1 MKKKIYPMLFVAA
14 LSLSA
19 CTEVLEPNVDYGGN
33 TFINDYSALV
43 DAVNNLNK
51 TLQERFDALNQ
62 LLKSNMVDIKLA
74 IDSNTGAIKVLSEK
88 TEQGLKDVNTSI
100 FNGFTTLSGKIDEQG
115 KSIVVAMNNNGE
127 LLRLQIDETGK
138 LLSTSLLNS
147 TDAIVKAI
155 NDQTKSLEERFAIL
169 DASLKAG
176 FTDVKVSVDKN
187 TGAITLLDK
196 NTNAS
201 LEKINGSLTN
211 GFKLLKEQI
220 STTGNDVIYALDNNG
235 NLLRVE
241 LGKQQEALSA
251 TIVGQTTKLIAA
263 INDQTST
270 LDKRI
275 EALSTVVE
283 TGLKNV
289 VISVDKNTGAITLLD
304 KNTQASLNG
313 INVSLGKIDG
323 TLISGFQAIKT
334 EISDTGGKIITAL
347 NSNGNLLR
355 LELDKQQKLLSA
367 TIVTQTDKLA
377 QAINDQTAS
386 LSSRFEALTTALS
399 TGLADIKVEIDKNTG
414 AIKTLDIHTQASLGT
429 LNTTILNGF
438 KKLNETVDNKG
449 KKIVTAIGTQT
460 AAIGTQTEAIKKQ
473 GELLRMTITTS
484 GKLIAAEIVGSI
496 NTLNFIL
503 ASQNVL
509 LSSKLDAINTTIFSG
524 LAKVTAQESNI
535 NKTLDL
541 RLTAIDTQLKG
552 TNTELQNANAQL
564 KTLNTTLKTL
574 NGNLVSGFTT
584 VENSIN
590 KMSGELSVK
599 LADNKTAI
607 VNMEGSMKDNLKSL
621 KDAVDKQGGDIVTAI
636 DKNGVVVAA
645 AIDNNGKVIS
655 EAITTQGGEI
665 KGAINNNTEQIGLKI
680 VGVVDAITKQT
691 ADLNQAI
698 KDGTA
703 SVVASNGELKT
714 AIEKAIK
721 SLENKQDANAKTQ
734 IDLLKKMLAD
744 NGIYKNPGDNSSI
757 YVDPRLWA
765 AIQYTDLGGV
775 IANMLTVAEEP
786 SLTYSAAYAI
796 RNNEL
801 ENVAT
806 MVWAEKIGK
815 GSATLAAGTLQPM
828 DLANGK
834 QVIRVTKVISS
845 ITYRFTSRSTS
856 FDRKIVKINYIDSEG
871 KLAITPNSMDVTKTF
886 KTYNNGIITSLVK
899 CNIYLE
905 PNGTVTSI
913 PEYTWP
919 E

>member
-201 LEKINGSLTN
+201 LEKINGSLTD

-275 EALSTVVE
+275 KALSTVVE

-289 VISVDKNTGAITLLD
+289 VVSVDKNTGAITLLD
-304 KNTQASLNG
+304 KNTQVSLNG
-313 INVSLGKIDG
+313 INMSLGKIDG

-334 EISDTGGKIITAL
+334 EISTTGGNIITAL
-347 NSNGNLLR
+347 DNNGNLLR

-367 TIVTQTDKLA
+367 TIVAQTDKLA
-377 QAINDQTAS
+377 KAINDQTAS

-414 AIKTLDIHTQASLGT
+414 AIKTLDTNTQASLGT

-438 KKLNETVDNKG
+438 NKLNETVDDKG
-449 KKIVTAIGTQT
+449 NKIVTAIGTQT
-460 AAIGTQTEAIKKQ
+460 DAIGTQTEAIKKQ
-473 GELLRMTITTS
+473 GKLLRMTITKS
-484 GKLIAAEIVGSI
+484 GKLIATEIVGSI
-496 NTLNFIL
+496 NTLNATL
-503 ASQNVL
+503 ASQNAL
-509 LSSKLDAINTTIFSG
+509 LESKLDAINTAISSG
-524 LAKVTAQESNI
+524 LAKVTAEERRI
-535 NKTLDL
+535 GRTLL
-541 RLTAIDTQLKG
+541 FGLTAINIQLKG

-564 KTLNTTLKTL
+564 KTLNTTLEDL
-574 NGNLVSGFTT
+574 NKNLVSGFKT
-584 VENSIN
+584 VANSIN

-599 LADNKTAI
+599 LADNTNAI

-636 DKNGVVVAA
+636 DKNGKVVVAA
-645 AIDNNGKVIS
+645 IDKNGNVIS
-655 EAITTQGGEI
+655 TAI
-665 KGAINNNTEQIGLKI
+665 A
-680 VGVVDAITKQT
+680 GVVDAITKQT
-691 ADLNQAI
+691 ADLNKAI
-698 KDGTA
+698 TDGTA

-721 SLENKQDANAKTQ
+721 SLENKQDANAKMQ
-734 IDLLKKMLAD
+734 IELLKKMLAD
-744 NGIYKNPGDNSSI
+744 NGIYKNPDDNSSI
-757 YVDPRLWA
+757 YVDPSLWNL
-765 AIQYTDLGGV
+765 IYYSDLHNV
-775 IANMLTVAEEP
+775 IAKMLTVAEEP

-796 RNNEL
+796 RDNEL
-801 ENVAT
+801 ENVST
-806 MVWAEKIGK
+806 MVWAEKTGN
-815 GSATLAAGTLQPM
+815 GPATLAAGTLQPM

-834 QVIRVTKVISS
+834 QVIRVTKVIPY
-845 ITYRFTSRSTS
+845 IKYRFTSS
-856 FDRKIVKINYIDSEG
+856 DKKIVWINYIDSNG
-871 KLAITPNSMDVTKTF
+871 KLRVTSDSKDVSMTF
-886 KTYNNGIITSLVK
+886 ATYANGIITSVVK

-905 PNGTVTSI
+905 PNATVTSI

>member
-62 LLKSNMVDIKLA
+62 LLKGNMVDIKLA

-201 LEKINGSLTN
+201 LEKINGSLTD

-289 VISVDKNTGAITLLD
+289 VVSVDKNTGAITLLD
-304 KNTQASLNG
+304 KNTQVSLNG
-313 INVSLGKIDG
+313 INMSLGKIDG

-334 EISDTGGKIITAL
+334 EISTTGGNIITAL
-347 NSNGNLLR
+347 DDNGNLLR

-377 QAINDQTAS
+377 KAINDQTAS
-386 LSSRFEALTTALS
+386 LSSRFEALTTALT

-414 AIKTLDIHTQASLGT
+414 AIKTLDTNTQASLGT

-438 KKLNETVDNKG
+438 NKLNETVDDKG
-449 KKIVTAIGTQT
+449 NKIVTAIGTQT
-460 AAIGTQTEAIKKQ
+460 DAIGTQTEAIKKQ
-473 GELLRMTITTS
+473 GKLLRMTITKS

-496 NTLNFIL
+496 NTLNATL
-503 ASQNVL
+503 KSQNAL
-509 LSSKLDAINTTIFSG
+509 LESKLDAINTAISSG
-524 LAKVTAQESNI
+524 LAKVTAEERRI
-535 NKTLDL
+535 GRTLL
-541 RLTAIDTQLKG
+541 FGLTAINIQLKG

-564 KTLNTTLKTL
+564 KTLNTTLKDL
-574 NGNLVSGFTT
+574 NKNLVSGFKT
-584 VENSIN
+584 VGNSIN

-599 LADNKTAI
+599 LADNTNAI

-636 DKNGVVVAA
+636 DKNGKVVVAA
-645 AIDNNGKVIS
+645 IDKNGNVIS
-655 EAITTQGGEI
+655 TAI
-665 KGAINNNTEQIGLKI
+665 A
-680 VGVVDAITKQT
+680 GVVDAITKQT
-691 ADLNQAI
+691 ADLNKAI
-698 KDGTA
+698 TDGTA

-714 AIEKAIK
+714 AIETAIK

-734 IDLLKKMLAD
+734 IELLKKMLAD
-744 NGIYKNPGDNSSI
+744 NGIYKNPDDNSSI
-757 YVDPRLWA
+757 YVDPSLWNV
-765 AIQYTDLGGV
+765 IYYSDDLRNV
-775 IANMLTVAEEP
+775 IAKMLTIAEEP
-786 SLTYSAAYAI
+786 SLTYSAAYAV
-796 RNNEL
+796 RDNEL
-801 ENVAT
+801 ENVST
-806 MVWAEKIGK
+806 MVWAEKIENGP
-815 GSATLAAGTLQPM
+815 ATLAAGTLQPM

-834 QVIRVTKVISS
+834 QVIRVTKVISY
-845 ITYRFTSRSTS
+845 IRYRFTS
-856 FDRKIVKINYIDSEG
+856 FDKNIVRIYYIDSRG
-871 KLAITPNSMDVTKTF
+871 KSVATTSSTSVSMPF
-886 KTYNNGIITSLVK
+886 STYNDGIITSVVK

-905 PNGTVTSI
+905 PNATVTSI
-913 PEYTWP
+913 PTYTWP

>member
-62 LLKSNMVDIKLA
+62 LLKGNMVDIKLA

-201 LEKINGSLTN
+201 LEKINGSLTD

-270 LDKRI
+270 LAKRI

-289 VISVDKNTGAITLLD
+289 VVSVDKNTGAITLLD
-304 KNTQASLNG
+304 KNTQVSLNG
-313 INVSLGKIDG
+313 INMSLGKIDG

-334 EISDTGGKIITAL
+334 EISTTGGNIITAL
-347 NSNGNLLR
+347 DTNGNLLR

-367 TIVTQTDKLA
+367 TIVAQTDKLA
-377 QAINDQTAS
+377 KAINDQTAS
-386 LSSRFEALTTALS
+386 LSSRFEALTTALT

-414 AIKTLDIHTQASLGT
+414 AIKTLDTNTQASLGT

-438 KKLNETVDNKG
+438 NKLNETVDDKG
-449 KKIVTAIGTQT
+449 NKIVTAIGTQT
-460 AAIGTQTEAIKKQ
+460 DAIGTQTEAIKKQ
-473 GELLRMTITTS
+473 GKLLRMTITKS
-484 GKLIAAEIVGSI
+484 GKLIATEIVGSI
-496 NTLNFIL
+496 NTLNATL
-503 ASQNVL
+503 KSQNAL
-509 LSSKLDAINTTIFSG
+509 LESKLDAINTAISSG
-524 LAKVTAQESNI
+524 LAKVTAEERRI
-535 NKTLDL
+535 GRTLL
-541 RLTAIDTQLKG
+541 FGLTAINIQLKG

-564 KTLNTTLKTL
+564 KTLNTTLKDL
-574 NGNLVSGFTT
+574 NKNLVSGFKT
-584 VENSIN
+584 VGNSIN

-599 LADNKTAI
+599 LADNTTAI
-607 VNMEGSMKDNLKSL
+607 VNMEGSMKNNLKSL

-636 DKNGVVVAA
+636 DKNGKVVAA
-645 AIDNNGKVIS
+645 AIDKNGNVIS
-655 EAITTQGGEI
+655 TA
-665 KGAINNNTEQIGLKI
+665 I
-680 VGVVDAITKQT
+680 VGVVDAIKKQT
-691 ADLNQAI
+691 ADLNKAI
-698 KDGTA
+698 TDGTA

-744 NGIYKNPGDNSSI
+744 NGIYKNPDDNSSI
-757 YVDPRLWA
+757 YVDPRLWQV
-765 AIQYTDLGGV
+765 IQNTDLHNV
-775 IANMLTVAEEP
+775 IAKMLTLAEEP
-786 SLTYSAAYAI
+786 SLTYSAAYAV
-796 RNNEL
+796 RDNEL
-801 ENVAT
+801 ENVST
-806 MVWAEKIGK
+806 MVWAEKIENGP
-815 GSATLAAGTLQPM
+815 ATLAAGTLQPM

-834 QVIRVTKVISS
+834 QVIRVTKVISY
-845 ITYRFTSRSTS
+845 IRYRFIS
-856 FDRKIVKINYIDSEG
+856 FDKNIERINYIDSRG
-871 KLAITPNSMDVTKTF
+871 KLGATTSSTSVSMPF
-886 KTYNNGIITSLVK
+886 ITYNDGIITSLVK

-905 PNGTVTSI
+905 PNATVTSI

>member
-62 LLKSNMVDIKLA
+62 LLKGNMVDIKLA

-201 LEKINGSLTN
+201 LEKINGSLTD

-275 EALSTVVE
+275 KALSTVVE

-289 VISVDKNTGAITLLD
+289 VVSVDKNTGAITLLD
-304 KNTQASLNG
+304 TNTQVSLNG
-313 INVSLGKIDG
+313 INMSLGKIDG

-334 EISDTGGKIITAL
+334 EISTTGGNIVTAL
-347 NSNGNLLR
+347 DKNGNLLR

-377 QAINDQTAS
+377 KAINDQTAS

-414 AIKTLDIHTQASLGT
+414 AIKTLDTNTQASLGT

-438 KKLNETVDNKG
+438 NKLNETVDDKG
-449 KKIVTAIGTQT
+449 NKIVTAIGTQT
-460 AAIGTQTEAIKKQ
+460 DAIGTQTEAIKKQ
-473 GELLRMTITTS
+473 GKLLRMTITKS
-484 GKLIAAEIVGSI
+484 GKLIATEIVGSI
-496 NTLNFIL
+496 NTLNATL
-503 ASQNVL
+503 ASQNAL
-509 LSSKLDAINTTIFSG
+509 LESKLDAINTAISSG
-524 LAKVTAQESNI
+524 LAKVTAEERRI
-535 NKTLDL
+535 GRTLL
-541 RLTAIDTQLKG
+541 FGLTAINIQLKG

-564 KTLNTTLKTL
+564 KTLNTTLKDL
-574 NGNLVSGFTT
+574 NKNLVSGFKT
-584 VENSIN
+584 VGNSIN

-599 LADNKTAI
+599 LADNTTAI
-607 VNMEGSMKDNLKSL
+607 VNMEGSMKNNLKSL

-636 DKNGVVVAA
+636 DKNGKVVVAA
-645 AIDNNGKVIS
+645 IDKNGNVIS
-655 EAITTQGGEI
+655 TAIG
-665 KGAINNNTEQIGLKI
+665 
-680 VGVVDAITKQT
+680 GVVDAITKQT
-691 ADLNQAI
+691 ADLNKAI
-698 KDGTA
+698 TDGTA

-721 SLENKQDANAKTQ
+721 SLESKQDANAKTQ

-744 NGIYKNPGDNSSI
+744 NGIYKNPDDNSSI
-757 YVDPRLWA
+757 YVDPSLWNV
-765 AIQYTDLGGV
+765 IYYSDDLRNV
-775 IANMLTVAEEP
+775 IAKMLTVAEEP
-786 SLTYSAAYAI
+786 SLTYSAAYAV
-796 RNNEL
+796 RDNEL
-801 ENVAT
+801 ENVST
-806 MVWAEKIGK
+806 MVWAEKIENGP
-815 GSATLAAGTLQPM
+815 ATLAAGTLQPM

-834 QVIRVTKVISS
+834 QVIRVTKVISY
-845 ITYRFTSRSTS
+845 IRYRFTS
-856 FDRKIVKINYIDSEG
+856 FDKNIVRINYIDSRG
-871 KLAITPNSMDVTKTF
+871 KLGATTSSTSVSMPF
-886 KTYNNGIITSLVK
+886 STYANGIITSLVK

-905 PNGTVTSI
+905 PNATVTSI

>member
-62 LLKSNMVDIKLA
+62 LLKGNMVDIKLA

-201 LEKINGSLTN
+201 LEKINGSLTD

-275 EALSTVVE
+275 KALSTVVE

-289 VISVDKNTGAITLLD
+289 VVSVDKNTGAITLLD
-304 KNTQASLNG
+304 KNTQVSLNG
-313 INVSLGKIDG
+313 INMSLGKIDG

-334 EISDTGGKIITAL
+334 EISTTGGNIITAL
-347 NSNGNLLR
+347 DTNGNLLR

-367 TIVTQTDKLA
+367 TIVAQTDKLA
-377 QAINDQTAS
+377 KAINDQTAS

-414 AIKTLDIHTQASLGT
+414 AIKTLDTNTQASLGT

-438 KKLNETVDNKG
+438 NKLNETVDDKG
-449 KKIVTAIGTQT
+449 NKIVTAIGTQT
-460 AAIGTQTEAIKKQ
+460 DAIGTQTEAIKKQ
-473 GELLRMTITTS
+473 GKLLRMTITKS

-496 NTLNFIL
+496 NTLNATL
-503 ASQNVL
+503 KSQNAL
-509 LSSKLDAINTTIFSG
+509 LESKLDAINTAISSG
-524 LAKVTAQESNI
+524 LAKVTAEERRI
-535 NKTLDL
+535 GRTLL
-541 RLTAIDTQLKG
+541 FGLTAINIQLKG

-564 KTLNTTLKTL
+564 KTLNTTLKDL
-574 NGNLVSGFTT
+574 NKNLVSGFKT
-584 VENSIN
+584 VGNSIN

-599 LADNKTAI
+599 LADNTNAI
-607 VNMEGSMKDNLKSL
+607 VNMEGSMKNNLKSL

-636 DKNGVVVAA
+636 DKNGKVVAA
-645 AIDNNGKVIS
+645 AIDKNGNVIS
-655 EAITTQGGEI
+655 TA
-665 KGAINNNTEQIGLKI
+665 I
-680 VGVVDAITKQT
+680 VGVVDAIKKQT
-691 ADLNQAI
+691 ADLNKAI
-698 KDGTA
+698 TDGTA

-721 SLENKQDANAKTQ
+721 SLEDKQDANAKTQ
-734 IDLLKKMLAD
+734 IELLKKMLAD
-744 NGIYKNPGDNSSI
+744 NGIYKNPDDNSSI
-757 YVDPRLWA
+757 YVDPRLWDV
-765 AIQYTDLGGV
+765 IYYGDLREV
-775 IANMLTVAEEP
+775 IAKMLTVAEEP
-786 SLTYSAAYAI
+786 SLTYSAEYAA
-796 RNNEL
+796 RDNEL
-801 ENVAT
+801 ENVST
-806 MVWAEKIGK
+806 EVWVEKIGN
-815 GSATLAAGTLQPM
+815 GLATLAAGTLQPM

-834 QVIRVTKVISS
+834 QVIRVTKVIPN
-845 ITYRFTSRSTS
+845 ITYRIASLS
-856 FDRKIVKINYIDSEG
+856 DKKIVRINYIDSAG
-871 KLAITPNSMDVTKTF
+871 KSAITPNNMGVIRTF
-886 KTYNNGIITSLVK
+886 YTYVNGIITSVVK

-905 PNGTVTSI
+905 PNATVTSI

>member
-1 MKKKIYPMLFVAA
+1 MLFVAA

-201 LEKINGSLTN
+201 LEKINGSLTD

-270 LDKRI
+270 LGKRI

-289 VISVDKNTGAITLLD
+289 VVSVDKNTGAITLLD
-304 KNTQASLNG
+304 TNTQVSLNG
-313 INVSLGKIDG
+313 INMSLGKIDG

-334 EISDTGGKIITAL
+334 EISTTGGNIITAL
-347 NSNGNLLR
+347 DKNGNLLR

-367 TIVTQTDKLA
+367 TIVTQTNKLA
-377 QAINDQTAS
+377 KAINDQTAS
-386 LSSRFEALTTALS
+386 LSSRFKALTFALS
-399 TGLADIKVEIDKNTG
+399 TGLVGIMLEIDKNTG
-414 AIKTLDIHTQASLGT
+414 AIKTLDTHTQASLGT

-438 KKLNETVDNKG
+438 NKLNETVDDKG
-449 KKIVTAIGTQT
+449 NKIVTAIGTQT
-460 AAIGTQTEAIKKQ
+460 DAIGTQTEAIKKQ
-473 GELLRMTITTS
+473 GKLLRMTITKS

-496 NTLNFIL
+496 DTLNATL
-503 ASQNVL
+503 ASQNTL
-509 LSSKLDAINTTIFSG
+509 LESKLNAINTAISSG
-524 LAKVTAQESNI
+524 LAKVTAEERRI
-535 NKTLDL
+535 GRTLL
-541 RLTAIDTQLKG
+541 FGLTAINIQLQG
-552 TNTELQNANAQL
+552 TNTELQNTNAQL
-564 KTLNTTLKTL
+564 KTLNTTLKKL
-574 NGNLVSGFTT
+574 NKNLVSGFKT
-584 VENSIN
+584 VANSIN
-590 KMSGELSVK
+590 NMSGELSVK
-599 LADNKTAI
+599 LADNTTAI
-607 VNMEGSMKDNLKSL
+607 VNMEGSMKNNLKSL

-636 DKNGVVVAA
+636 DNNGVVVVA
-645 AIDNNGKVIS
+645 AINKNGTVIS
-655 EAITTQGGEI
+655 TAIG
-665 KGAINNNTEQIGLKI
+665 
-680 VGVVDAITKQT
+680 GVVDAITKQT
-691 ADLNQAI
+691 ADLNKAI
-698 KDGTA
+698 TDGTA
-703 SVVASNGELKT
+703 SVVASNGKLKT
-714 AIEKAIK
+714 AIEDAIK

-744 NGIYKNPGDNSSI
+744 NGIYKIPGDNSSI
-757 YVDPRLWA
+757 YVDPRLWE

-786 SLTYSAAYAI
+786 SLYYSAAYAI
-796 RNNEL
+796 RDNEL
-801 ENVAT
+801 DNVST
-806 MVWAEKIGK
+806 MITFEKIGN
-815 GSATLAAGTLQPM
+815 GPATLAAGSLQPM

-834 QVIRVTKVISS
+834 QVIRVTKVIPY
-845 ITYRFTSRSTS
+845 ITYRFTSS
-856 FDRKIVKINYIDSEG
+856 DKKIVRINYIDSNG
-871 KLAITPNSMDVTKTF
+871 KLAMEPDAKEVTKTF
-886 KTYNNGIITSLVK
+886 VTYANGIITPVVK

-905 PNGTVTSI
+905 PNATVTSI

>member
-62 LLKSNMVDIKLA
+62 LLKGNMVDIKLA

-201 LEKINGSLTN
+201 LEKINGSLTD

-275 EALSTVVE
+275 KALSTVVE

-289 VISVDKNTGAITLLD
+289 VVSVDKNTGAITLLD
-304 KNTQASLNG
+304 TNTQVSLNG
-313 INVSLGKIDG
+313 INMSLGKIDG

-334 EISDTGGKIITAL
+334 EISTTGGNIITAL
-347 NSNGNLLR
+347 DKNGNLLR

-367 TIVTQTDKLA
+367 TIVTQTNKLA
-377 QAINDQTAS
+377 KAINDQTAS
-386 LSSRFEALTTALS
+386 LSSRFKALTFALS
-399 TGLADIKVEIDKNTG
+399 TGLAGIMVEINKNTG
-414 AIKTLDIHTQASLGT
+414 AIKTLDTHTQASLGT

-438 KKLNETVDNKG
+438 NKLNETVDDKG
-449 KKIVTAIGTQT
+449 NKIVTAIGTQT
-460 AAIGTQTEAIKKQ
+460 DAIGTQTEAIKKQ
-473 GELLRMTITTS
+473 GKLLRMTITKS

-496 NTLNFIL
+496 DTLNATL
-503 ASQNVL
+503 ASQNTL
-509 LSSKLDAINTTIFSG
+509 LESKLDAINTAISSG
-524 LAKVTAQESNI
+524 LAKVTAEERRI
-535 NKTLDL
+535 GRTLL
-541 RLTAIDTQLKG
+541 FGLTAINIQLQG
-552 TNTELQNANAQL
+552 TNTELQNTNAQL
-564 KTLNTTLKTL
+564 KTLNTTLKKL
-574 NGNLVSGFTT
+574 NKNLVSGFKT
-584 VENSIN
+584 VANSIN
-590 KMSGELSVK
+590 NMSGELSVK
-599 LADNKTAI
+599 LADNTTAI
-607 VNMEGSMKDNLKSL
+607 VNMEGSMKNNLKSL

-636 DKNGVVVAA
+636 GKNGEVVVAA
-645 AIDNNGKVIS
+645 IDKNGNVIS
-655 EAITTQGGEI
+655 TAIG
-665 KGAINNNTEQIGLKI
+665 
-680 VGVVDAITKQT
+680 GVVDAITKQT
-691 ADLNQAI
+691 ADLNKAI
-698 KDGTA
+698 TDGTA

-714 AIEKAIK
+714 AIVDAIK
-721 SLENKQDANAKTQ
+721 SLENKQDANAKEQ

-744 NGIYKNPGDNSSI
+744 NGIYKIPGDNSSI
-757 YVDPRLWA
+757 YVDPSLWNV
-765 AIQYTDLGGV
+765 IYHTDLRNV
-775 IANMLTVAEEP
+775 IAKMLTGAEEP

-796 RNNEL
+796 RDNEW
-801 ENVAT
+801 ENVST
-806 MVWAEKIGK
+806 MVWAEKIENGP
-815 GSATLAAGTLQPM
+815 ATLAAGTLQPM

-834 QVIRVTKVISS
+834 QVIRVTKVIPY
-845 ITYRFTSRSTS
+845 ITYRFTSS
-856 FDRKIVKINYIDSEG
+856 DKKIKRINYIDSNG
-871 KLAITPNSMDVTKTF
+871 KSVAISDSKDVRMTF
-886 KTYNNGIITSLVK
+886 YTYANGIITSLVK

-905 PNGTVTSI
+905 PNATVTSM
-913 PEYTWP
+913 PEDTWP

>member
-201 LEKINGSLTN
+201 LEKINGSLTD

-275 EALSTVVE
+275 KALSTVVE

-289 VISVDKNTGAITLLD
+289 MVSVDKNTGAITLLD
-304 KNTQASLNG
+304 KNTQVSLNG
-313 INVSLGKIDG
+313 INMSLGKIDG

-334 EISDTGGKIITAL
+334 EISTTGGNIITAL
-347 NSNGNLLR
+347 DKNGNLLR

-367 TIVTQTDKLA
+367 TIVTQTNKLA
-377 QAINDQTAS
+377 KAINDQTAS
-386 LSSRFEALTTALS
+386 LSSRFKALTFALS
-399 TGLADIKVEIDKNTG
+399 TGLVGIMLEIDKNTG
-414 AIKTLDIHTQASLGT
+414 AIKTLDTNTQASLGT

-438 KKLNETVDNKG
+438 NKLNETVDDKG
-449 KKIVTAIGTQT
+449 NKIVTAIGTQT
-460 AAIGTQTEAIKKQ
+460 DAIGTQTEAIKKQ
-473 GELLRMTITTS
+473 GKLLRMTITKS

-496 NTLNFIL
+496 NTLNATL
-503 ASQNVL
+503 ESQNAL
-509 LSSKLDAINTTIFSG
+509 LESKLDAINTAISSG
-524 LAKVTAQESNI
+524 LAKVTAEERRI
-535 NKTLDL
+535 GRTLL
-541 RLTAIDTQLKG
+541 FGLTAINIQLKG

-564 KTLNTTLKTL
+564 KTLNTTLKDL
-574 NGNLVSGFTT
+574 NKNLVSGFKT
-584 VENSIN
+584 VGNSIN

-599 LADNKTAI
+599 LADNTTAI

-636 DKNGVVVAA
+636 DKNGKVVVAA
-645 AIDNNGKVIS
+645 IDKNGNVIS
-655 EAITTQGGEI
+655 TAI
-665 KGAINNNTEQIGLKI
+665 A
-680 VGVVDAITKQT
+680 GVVDAITKQT
-691 ADLNQAI
+691 ADLNKAI

-721 SLENKQDANAKTQ
+721 SLENKQDANAKEQ
-734 IDLLKKMLAD
+734 IELLKKMLAD
-744 NGIYKNPGDNSSI
+744 NGIYKNPDDKSSI
-757 YVDPRLWA
+757 YVDPRLWDV
-765 AIQYTDLGGV
+765 IYYGDLREV
-775 IANMLTVAEEP
+775 IAKMLTVAEEP
-786 SLTYSAAYAI
+786 SLTYSAAYAA
-796 RNNEL
+796 RDNEL
-801 ENVAT
+801 DNVST
-806 MVWAEKIGK
+806 EIWAEKIGN

-834 QVIRVTKVISS
+834 QVIRVTKVIPY
-845 ITYRFTSRSTS
+845 ITYRFTSS
-856 FDRKIVKINYIDSEG
+856 DKKIVRINYIDSNG
-871 KLAITPNSMDVTKTF
+871 KLAMNFYDTEVTKTF
-886 KTYNNGIITSLVK
+886 TTYANGIITSLVK

-905 PNGTVTSI
+905 PNATVTSI

>member
-88 TEQGLKDVNTSI
+88 TEQGLKDVNASI

-138 LLSTSLLNS
+138 LLSTSLLSS

-176 FTDVKVSVDKN
+176 LTDVKVSVDKN

-201 LEKINGSLTN
+201 LEKI
-211 GFKLLKEQI
+211 
-220 STTGNDVIYALDNNG
+220 
-235 NLLRVE
+235 
-241 LGKQQEALSA
+241 
-251 TIVGQTTKLIAA
+251 
-263 INDQTST
+263 
-270 LDKRI
+270 
-275 EALSTVVE
+275 
-283 TGLKNV
+283 
-289 VISVDKNTGAITLLD
+289 
-304 KNTQASLNG
+304 
-313 INVSLGKIDG
+313 DG

-334 EISDTGGKIITAL
+334 EISTTGGKIITAL
-347 NSNGNLLR
+347 DTNGNLLR

-367 TIVTQTDKLA
+367 TIVAQTDKLVK
-377 QAINDQTAS
+377 AINDQTAS

-399 TGLADIKVEIDKNTG
+399 TGLANIKVEIDKNTG
-414 AIKTLDIHTQASLGT
+414 AIKTLDTNTQASLGT

-438 KKLNETVDNKG
+438 NKLNETVDDKG
-449 KKIVTAIGTQT
+449 NKIVTAIGTQT
-460 AAIGTQTEAIKKQ
+460 DAIGTQTEAIKKQ
-473 GELLRMTITTS
+473 GKLLRMTITKS
-484 GKLIAAEIVGSI
+484 GKLIATEIVGSI
-496 NTLNFIL
+496 NTLNATL
-503 ASQNVL
+503 ASQNAL
-509 LSSKLDAINTTIFSG
+509 LESKLDAINTAISSG
-524 LAKVTAQESNI
+524 LAKVTAEERRI
-535 NKTLDL
+535 GRTLL
-541 RLTAIDTQLKG
+541 FGLTAINIQLKG

-564 KTLNTTLKTL
+564 KTLNTTLKDL
-574 NGNLVSGFTT
+574 NKNLVSGFKT
-584 VENSIN
+584 VGNSIN

-599 LADNKTAI
+599 LADNTTAI
-607 VNMEGSMKDNLKSL
+607 VNMEGSMKNNLKSL

-636 DKNGVVVAA
+636 DKNGKVVAA
-645 AIDNNGKVIS
+645 AIDKNGNVIS
-655 EAITTQGGEI
+655 TAITTQGGEI
-665 KGAINNNTEQIGLKI
+665 KDAINNNTTQIGLKI

-691 ADLNQAI
+691 ADLNKAI

-721 SLENKQDANAKTQ
+721 SLENKQDANAKEQ
-734 IDLLKKMLAD
+734 IELLKKMLAD
-744 NGIYKNPGDNSSI
+744 NGIYKNPDDNSSI
-757 YVDPRLWA
+757 YVDPRLWQV
-765 AIQYTDLGGV
+765 IQNTDLHNV
-775 IANMLTVAEEP
+775 IAKMLTLAEEP
-786 SLTYSAAYAI
+786 SLTYSAAYAV
-796 RNNEL
+796 RDNEL
-801 ENVAT
+801 ENVST
-806 MVWAEKIGK
+806 MVWAEKIENGP
-815 GSATLAAGTLQPM
+815 ATLAAGTLQPM

-834 QVIRVTKVISS
+834 QVIRVTKVISY
-845 ITYRFTSRSTS
+845 IRYRFIS
-856 FDRKIVKINYIDSEG
+856 FDKNIERINYIDSRG
-871 KLAITPNSMDVTKTF
+871 KLGATTSSTSVSMPF
-886 KTYNNGIITSLVK
+886 ITYNDGIITSLVK

-905 PNGTVTSI
+905 PNATVTSI
-913 PEYTWP
+913 PDYTWP

>member
-201 LEKINGSLTN
+201 LEKINGSLTD

-275 EALSTVVE
+275 KALSTVVE

-289 VISVDKNTGAITLLD
+289 VVSVDKNTGAITLLD
-304 KNTQASLNG
+304 KNTQVSLNG
-313 INVSLGKIDG
+313 INMSLGKIDG

-334 EISDTGGKIITAL
+334 EISTTGGNIITAL
-347 NSNGNLLR
+347 DKNGNLLR

-367 TIVTQTDKLA
+367 TIVTQTNKLA
-377 QAINDQTAS
+377 KAINDQTAS
-386 LSSRFEALTTALS
+386 LSSRFKALTIALS
-399 TGLADIKVEIDKNTG
+399 TGLVGIMLEIDKNTG
-414 AIKTLDIHTQASLGT
+414 AIKTLDTNTQASLGT

-438 KKLNETVDNKG
+438 NKLNETVDDKG
-449 KKIVTAIGTQT
+449 NKIVTAIGTQT
-460 AAIGTQTEAIKKQ
+460 DAIGTQTEAIKKQ
-473 GELLRMTITTS
+473 GKLLRMTITKS

-496 NTLNFIL
+496 DTLNATL
-503 ASQNVL
+503 ASQNTL
-509 LSSKLDAINTTIFSG
+509 LESKLNAINTAISSG
-524 LAKVTAQESNI
+524 LAKVTAEERRI
-535 NKTLDL
+535 GRTLL
-541 RLTAIDTQLKG
+541 FGLTAINIQLQG
-552 TNTELQNANAQL
+552 TNTELQNTNAQL
-564 KTLNTTLKTL
+564 KTLNTTLKKL
-574 NGNLVSGFTT
+574 NKNLVSGFKT
-584 VENSIN
+584 VANSIN
-590 KMSGELSVK
+590 NMSGELSVK
-599 LADNKTAI
+599 LADNTTAI
-607 VNMEGSMKDNLKSL
+607 VNMEGSMKNNLKSL

-636 DKNGVVVAA
+636 GKNGEVVVAA
-645 AIDNNGKVIS
+645 IDKNGDVIS
-655 EAITTQGGEI
+655 TAIG
-665 KGAINNNTEQIGLKI
+665 
-680 VGVVDAITKQT
+680 GVVDAITKQT
-691 ADLNQAI
+691 ADLNKAI
-698 KDGTA
+698 TDGTA
-703 SVVASNGELKT
+703 SVVASNGKLKT
-714 AIEKAIK
+714 AIEDAIK

-744 NGIYKNPGDNSSI
+744 NGIYKIPGDNSSI
-757 YVDPRLWA
+757 YVDPRLWE

-775 IANMLTVAEEP
+775 IANMLAVAEEP
-786 SLTYSAAYAI
+786 SLYYSAAYAI
-796 RNNEL
+796 RDNEL
-801 ENVAT
+801 ENVST
-806 MVWAEKIGK
+806 MITFEKTGN
-815 GSATLAAGTLQPM
+815 GPATLAAGTLQPM

-834 QVIRVTKVISS
+834 QVIRVTKVIPY
-845 ITYRFTSRSTS
+845 ITYRFTSS
-856 FDRKIVKINYIDSEG
+856 DKKIVRINYIDSNG
-871 KLAITPNSMDVTKTF
+871 KLAMNSYDTEVTKKF
-886 KTYNNGIITSLVK
+886 VTYANGIITPVVK

-905 PNGTVTSI
+905 PNATVTSI
-913 PEYTWP
+913 PDYTWP

>member
-201 LEKINGSLTN
+201 LEKINGSLTD

-275 EALSTVVE
+275 KALSTVVE

-289 VISVDKNTGAITLLD
+289 MVSVDKNTGAITLLD
-304 KNTQASLNG
+304 KNTQVSLNG
-313 INVSLGKIDG
+313 INMSLGKIDG

-334 EISDTGGKIITAL
+334 EISTTGGNIITAL
-347 NSNGNLLR
+347 DKNGNLLR

-377 QAINDQTAS
+377 KAINDQTAS

-414 AIKTLDIHTQASLGT
+414 AIKTLDTNTQASLGT

-438 KKLNETVDNKG
+438 NKLNETVDDKG
-449 KKIVTAIGTQT
+449 NKIVTAIGTQT
-460 AAIGTQTEAIKKQ
+460 DAIGTQTEAIKKQ
-473 GELLRMTITTS
+473 GKLLRMTITKS
-484 GKLIAAEIVGSI
+484 GKLIATEIVGSI
-496 NTLNFIL
+496 NTLNATL
-503 ASQNVL
+503 ASQNAL
-509 LSSKLDAINTTIFSG
+509 LESKLDAINTAISSG
-524 LAKVTAQESNI
+524 LAKVTAEERRI
-535 NKTLDL
+535 GRTLL
-541 RLTAIDTQLKG
+541 FGLTAINIQLKG

-564 KTLNTTLKTL
+564 KTLNTTLKDL
-574 NGNLVSGFTT
+574 NKNLVSGFKT
-584 VENSIN
+584 VGNSIN

-599 LADNKTAI
+599 LADNTTAI
-607 VNMEGSMKDNLKSL
+607 VNMEGSMKNNLKSL

-636 DKNGVVVAA
+636 DKNGKVVVAA
-645 AIDNNGKVIS
+645 IDKNGNVIS
-655 EAITTQGGEI
+655 TAI
-665 KGAINNNTEQIGLKI
+665 A
-680 VGVVDAITKQT
+680 GVVDAITKQT
-691 ADLNQAI
+691 ADLNKAI

-721 SLENKQDANAKTQ
+721 SLENKQDANAKMQ
-734 IDLLKKMLAD
+734 IELLKKMLAD
-744 NGIYKNPGDNSSI
+744 NGIYKNPDDNSSI
-757 YVDPRLWA
+757 YVDPSLWNL
-765 AIQYTDLGGV
+765 IYYSDLHNV
-775 IANMLTVAEEP
+775 IAKMLTVAEEP
-786 SLTYSAAYAI
+786 SLTYSAAYAA
-796 RNNEL
+796 RDNEL
-801 ENVAT
+801 DNVST
-806 MVWAEKIGK
+806 EIWAEKIGN
-815 GSATLAAGTLQPM
+815 GPATLAAGTLQPM

-834 QVIRVTKVISS
+834 QVIRVTKVISN
-845 ITYRFTSRSTS
+845 ITYRFTSS
-856 FDRKIVKINYIDSEG
+856 DKKIVRINYIDSEG
-871 KLAITPNSMDVTKTF
+871 KLAMNSYDTEVTKTF
-886 KTYNNGIITSLVK
+886 TTYANGIITSLVK

-905 PNGTVTSI
+905 PNATVTSI

>member
-62 LLKSNMVDIKLA
+62 LLKGNMVDIKLA

-201 LEKINGSLTN
+201 LEKINGSLTD

-275 EALSTVVE
+275 KALSTVVE

-289 VISVDKNTGAITLLD
+289 VVSVDKNTGAITLLD
-304 KNTQASLNG
+304 TNTQVSLNG
-313 INVSLGKIDG
+313 INMSLGKIDG

-334 EISDTGGKIITAL
+334 EISTTGGNIITAL
-347 NSNGNLLR
+347 DKNGNLLR

-367 TIVTQTDKLA
+367 TIVTQTNKLA
-377 QAINDQTAS
+377 KAINDQTAS
-386 LSSRFEALTTALS
+386 LSSRFKALTFALS
-399 TGLADIKVEIDKNTG
+399 TGLVGIMLEIDKNTG
-414 AIKTLDIHTQASLGT
+414 AIKTLDTHTQASLGT

-438 KKLNETVDNKG
+438 NKLNETVDDKG
-449 KKIVTAIGTQT
+449 NKIVTAIGTQT
-460 AAIGTQTEAIKKQ
+460 DAIGTQTEAIKKQ
-473 GELLRMTITTS
+473 GKLLRMTITKS
-484 GKLIAAEIVGSI
+484 GKLIATEIVGSI
-496 NTLNFIL
+496 DALNATL
-503 ASQNVL
+503 ASQNTL
-509 LSSKLDAINTTIFSG
+509 LESKLNAINTAISSG
-524 LAKVTAQESNI
+524 LAKVTAEERRI
-535 NKTLDL
+535 GRTLL
-541 RLTAIDTQLKG
+541 FGLTAINIQLQG
-552 TNTELQNANAQL
+552 TNTELQNTNAQL
-564 KTLNTTLKTL
+564 KTLNTTLKKL
-574 NGNLVSGFTT
+574 NKNLVSGFKT
-584 VENSIN
+584 VANSIN
-590 KMSGELSVK
+590 NMSGELSVK
-599 LADNKTAI
+599 LADNTTAI
-607 VNMEGSMKDNLKSL
+607 VNMEGSMKNNLKSL

-636 DKNGVVVAA
+636 GKNGEVVVAA
-645 AIDNNGKVIS
+645 IDKNGNVIS
-655 EAITTQGGEI
+655 TAI
-665 KGAINNNTEQIGLKI
+665 A
-680 VGVVDAITKQT
+680 GVVNAITKQT
-691 ADLNQAI
+691 ADLNKAI
-698 KDGTA
+698 TDGTA
-703 SVVASNGELKT
+703 SVVASNGKLKT
-714 AIEKAIK
+714 AIEDAIK

-744 NGIYKNPGDNSSI
+744 NGIYKNPDDNSSI
-757 YVDPRLWA
+757 YVDPRLWDV
-765 AIQYTDLGGV
+765 IYHTDLDNI
-775 IANMLTVAEEP
+775 IANMLTVANEP
-786 SLTYSAAYAI
+786 SLYYSAAYAI
-796 RNNEL
+796 RDNEW
-801 ENVAT
+801 ENAST
-806 MVWAEKIGK
+806 MVWAEKTGI

-834 QVIRVTKVISS
+834 QVIRVTKVIPY
-845 ITYRFTSRSTS
+845 ITYRFTSS
-856 FDRKIVKINYIDSEG
+856 DKKIVRINYIDSAG
-871 KLAITPNSMDVTKTF
+871 KLAMNSDAKEVIKTF
-886 KTYNNGIITSLVK
+886 YTYANGIITSLVK

-905 PNGTVTSI
+905 PNATVTSI
-913 PEYTWP
+913 PEDTWP

>member
-201 LEKINGSLTN
+201 LEKINGSLTD

-275 EALSTVVE
+275 KALSTVVE

-289 VISVDKNTGAITLLD
+289 VVSVDKNTGAITLLD
-304 KNTQASLNG
+304 KNTQVSLNG
-313 INVSLGKIDG
+313 INMSLGKIDG

-334 EISDTGGKIITAL
+334 EISTTGGNIITAL
-347 NSNGNLLR
+347 DKNGNLLR

-367 TIVTQTDKLA
+367 TIVTQTNKLA
-377 QAINDQTAS
+377 KAINDQTAS
-386 LSSRFEALTTALS
+386 LSSRFKALTIALS
-399 TGLADIKVEIDKNTG
+399 TGLVGIMLEIDKNTG
-414 AIKTLDIHTQASLGT
+414 AIKTLDTNTQASLGT

-438 KKLNETVDNKG
+438 NKLNETVDDKG
-449 KKIVTAIGTQT
+449 NKIVTAIGTQT
-460 AAIGTQTEAIKKQ
+460 DAIGTQTEAIKKQ
-473 GELLRMTITTS
+473 GKLLRMTITKS

-496 NTLNFIL
+496 DTLNATL
-503 ASQNVL
+503 ASQNTL
-509 LSSKLDAINTTIFSG
+509 LESKLNAINTAISSG
-524 LAKVTAQESNI
+524 LAKVTAEERRI
-535 NKTLDL
+535 GRTLL
-541 RLTAIDTQLKG
+541 FGLTAINIQLQG
-552 TNTELQNANAQL
+552 TNTELQNTNAQL
-564 KTLNTTLKTL
+564 KTLNTTLKKL
-574 NGNLVSGFTT
+574 NKNLVSGFKT
-584 VENSIN
+584 VANSIN
-590 KMSGELSVK
+590 NMSGELSVK
-599 LADNKTAI
+599 LADNTTAI
-607 VNMEGSMKDNLKSL
+607 VNMEGSMKNNLKSL

-636 DKNGVVVAA
+636 GKNGEVVVAA
-645 AIDNNGKVIS
+645 IDKNGDVIS
-655 EAITTQGGEI
+655 TAIG
-665 KGAINNNTEQIGLKI
+665 
-680 VGVVDAITKQT
+680 GVVDAITKQT
-691 ADLNQAI
+691 ADLNKAI
-698 KDGTA
+698 TDGTA
-703 SVVASNGELKT
+703 SVVASNGKLKT
-714 AIEKAIK
+714 AIEDAIK

-744 NGIYKNPGDNSSI
+744 NGIYKIPGDNSSI
-757 YVDPRLWA
+757 YVDPRLWE

-775 IANMLTVAEEP
+775 IANMLAVAEEP
-786 SLTYSAAYAI
+786 SLYYSAAYAI
-796 RNNEL
+796 RDNEL
-801 ENVAT
+801 ENVST
-806 MVWAEKIGK
+806 MITFEKTGN
-815 GSATLAAGTLQPM
+815 GPATLAAGTLQPM

-834 QVIRVTKVISS
+834 QVIRVTKVIPY
-845 ITYRFTSRSTS
+845 ITYRFTSS
-856 FDRKIVKINYIDSEG
+856 DKKIVRINYIDSNG
-871 KLAITPNSMDVTKTF
+871 KLAMNSYDTEVAKTF
-886 KTYNNGIITSLVK
+886 VTYANGIITPVVK

-905 PNGTVTSI
+905 PNATVTSI
-913 PEYTWP
+913 PDYTWP

>member
-62 LLKSNMVDIKLA
+62 LLKGNMVDIKLA

-201 LEKINGSLTN
+201 LEKINGSLTD

-270 LDKRI
+270 LAKRI

-289 VISVDKNTGAITLLD
+289 VVSVDKNTGAITLLD
-304 KNTQASLNG
+304 TNTQVSLNG
-313 INVSLGKIDG
+313 INMSLGKIDG

-334 EISDTGGKIITAL
+334 EISTTGGNIITAL
-347 NSNGNLLR
+347 DKNGNLLR

-367 TIVTQTDKLA
+367 TIVTQTNKLA
-377 QAINDQTAS
+377 KAINDQTAS
-386 LSSRFEALTTALS
+386 LSSRFKALTIALS
-399 TGLADIKVEIDKNTG
+399 TGLVGIIVEINKNTG
-414 AIKTLDIHTQASLGT
+414 AIKTLDTHTQASLGT

-438 KKLNETVDNKG
+438 NKLNETVDDKG
-449 KKIVTAIGTQT
+449 NKIVTAIGTQT
-460 AAIGTQTEAIKKQ
+460 DAIGTQTEAIKKQ
-473 GELLRMTITTS
+473 GKLLRMTITKS

-496 NTLNFIL
+496 DTLNATL
-503 ASQNVL
+503 ASQNTL
-509 LSSKLDAINTTIFSG
+509 LESKLNAINTAISSG
-524 LAKVTAQESNI
+524 LAKVTAEERRI
-535 NKTLDL
+535 GRTLL
-541 RLTAIDTQLKG
+541 FGLTAINIQLQG
-552 TNTELQNANAQL
+552 TNTELQNTNAQL
-564 KTLNTTLKTL
+564 KTLNTTLKKL
-574 NGNLVSGFTT
+574 NKNLVSGFKT
-584 VENSIN
+584 VANSIN
-590 KMSGELSVK
+590 NMSGELSVK
-599 LADNKTAI
+599 LADNTTAI
-607 VNMEGSMKDNLKSL
+607 VNMEGSMKNNLKSL

-636 DKNGVVVAA
+636 GKNGEVVVAA
-645 AIDNNGKVIS
+645 IDKNGNVIS
-655 EAITTQGGEI
+655 TAIG
-665 KGAINNNTEQIGLKI
+665 
-680 VGVVDAITKQT
+680 GVVDAITKQT
-691 ADLNQAI
+691 ADLNKAI
-698 KDGTA
+698 TDGTA
-703 SVVASNGELKT
+703 SVVASNGKLKT
-714 AIEKAIK
+714 AIEDAIK

-744 NGIYKNPGDNSSI
+744 SGIYKNPDDNSSI
-757 YVDPRLWA
+757 YVDPRLWDV
-765 AIQYTDLGGV
+765 IYHTNLRNV
-775 IANMLTVAEEP
+775 IANMLTGAEEP
-786 SLTYSAAYAI
+786 SLYYSAAYAI
-796 RNNEL
+796 RDNEL
-801 ENVAT
+801 ENVST
-806 MVWAEKIGK
+806 MITFEKIGN
-815 GSATLAAGTLQPM
+815 GPATLAAGTLQPM

-834 QVIRVTKVISS
+834 QVIRVTKVIPY
-845 ITYRFTSRSTS
+845 IAYRFISS
-856 FDRKIVKINYIDSEG
+856 DKKIVRINYIDSNG
-871 KLAITPNSMDVTKTF
+871 KLAMEPYDMEVTKTF
-886 KTYNNGIITSLVK
+886 YTYANGIITPVVK

-905 PNGTVTSI
+905 PNATVTSI
-913 PEYTWP
+913 PDYTWP

>member
-62 LLKSNMVDIKLA
+62 LLKGNMVDIKLA

-201 LEKINGSLTN
+201 LEKINGSLTD

-275 EALSTVVE
+275 KALSTVVE

-289 VISVDKNTGAITLLD
+289 VVSVDKNTGAITLLD
-304 KNTQASLNG
+304 KNTQISLNG
-313 INVSLGKIDG
+313 INMSLGKIDG

-334 EISDTGGKIITAL
+334 EISTTGGNIVTAL
-347 NSNGNLLR
+347 DKNGNLLR

-377 QAINDQTAS
+377 KAINDQTAS

-414 AIKTLDIHTQASLGT
+414 AIKTLDTNTQASLGT

-438 KKLNETVDNKG
+438 NKLNETVDDKG
-449 KKIVTAIGTQT
+449 NKIVTAIGTQT
-460 AAIGTQTEAIKKQ
+460 DAIGTQTEAIKKQ
-473 GELLRMTITTS
+473 GKLLRMTITKS
-484 GKLIAAEIVGSI
+484 GKLIATEIVGSI
-496 NTLNFIL
+496 NTLNATL
-503 ASQNVL
+503 ASQNAL
-509 LSSKLDAINTTIFSG
+509 LESKLDAINTAISSG
-524 LAKVTAQESNI
+524 LAKVTAEERRI
-535 NKTLDL
+535 GRTLL
-541 RLTAIDTQLKG
+541 FGLTAINIQLKG

-564 KTLNTTLKTL
+564 KTLNTTLKDL
-574 NGNLVSGFTT
+574 NKNLVSGFKT
-584 VENSIN
+584 VGNSIN

-599 LADNKTAI
+599 LADNTTAI
-607 VNMEGSMKDNLKSL
+607 VNMEGSMKNNLKSL

-636 DKNGVVVAA
+636 DKNGKVVVAA
-645 AIDNNGKVIS
+645 IDKNGNVIS
-655 EAITTQGGEI
+655 TAIG
-665 KGAINNNTEQIGLKI
+665 
-680 VGVVDAITKQT
+680 GVVDAITKQT
-691 ADLNQAI
+691 ADLNKAI

-744 NGIYKNPGDNSSI
+744 NGIYKNPDDKSSI
-757 YVDPRLWA
+757 YVDPRLWE
-765 AIQYTDLGGV
+765 AIQDTDLGGV

-786 SLTYSAAYAI
+786 SLTYSAVYAI
-796 RNNEL
+796 RDHEW
-801 ENVAT
+801 ENAST
-806 MVWAEKIGK
+806 MVWAEKTGN
-815 GSATLAAGTLQPM
+815 GPATLAAGTLQPM

-834 QVIRVTKVISS
+834 QVIRVTKVIPYV
-845 ITYRFTSRSTS
+845 TYRFTS
-856 FDRKIVKINYIDSEG
+856 FDRKIKSIFYIDSDG
-871 KLAITPNSMDVTKTF
+871 KLMKMTSAMDVTMTF
-886 KTYNNGIITSLVK
+886 RTYNNGIITSPVK

-905 PNGTVTSI
+905 PNATVTI
-913 PEYTWP
+913 MPQYTWP

>member
-74 IDSNTGAIKVLSEK
+74 IDSNTGAIKILSEK

-201 LEKINGSLTN
+201 LEKINGSLTD

-275 EALSTVVE
+275 KALSTVVE

-289 VISVDKNTGAITLLD
+289 VVSVDKNTGAITLLD
-304 KNTQASLNG
+304 TNTQVSLNG
-313 INVSLGKIDG
+313 INMSLGKIDG

-334 EISDTGGKIITAL
+334 EISTTGGNIITAL
-347 NSNGNLLR
+347 DKNGDLLR

-377 QAINDQTAS
+377 KAINDQTAS
-386 LSSRFEALTTALS
+386 LSSRFEALTTALT

-414 AIKTLDIHTQASLGT
+414 AIKTLDTNTQASLGT

-438 KKLNETVDNKG
+438 NKLNETVDDKG
-449 KKIVTAIGTQT
+449 NKIVTAIGTQT
-460 AAIGTQTEAIKKQ
+460 DAIGTQTEAIKKQ
-473 GELLRMTITTS
+473 GKLLRMTITKS
-484 GKLIAAEIVGSI
+484 GKLIATEIVGSI
-496 NTLNFIL
+496 NTLNATL
-503 ASQNVL
+503 ASQNAL
-509 LSSKLDAINTTIFSG
+509 LESKLDAINTAISSG
-524 LAKVTAQESNI
+524 LAKVTAEERRI
-535 NKTLDL
+535 GRTLL
-541 RLTAIDTQLKG
+541 FGLTAINIQLKG

-564 KTLNTTLKTL
+564 KTLNTTLKDL
-574 NGNLVSGFTT
+574 NKNLVSGFKT
-584 VENSIN
+584 VGNSIN

-599 LADNKTAI
+599 LADNTNAI

-636 DKNGVVVAA
+636 DKNGKVVVAA
-645 AIDNNGKVIS
+645 IDKNGNVIS
-655 EAITTQGGEI
+655 TAIG
-665 KGAINNNTEQIGLKI
+665 
-680 VGVVDAITKQT
+680 GVVDAITKQT
-691 ADLNQAI
+691 ADLNKAI
-698 KDGTA
+698 TDGTA

-714 AIEKAIK
+714 AIVNAIK

-744 NGIYKNPGDNSSI
+744 NGIYKNPDDNSSI
-757 YVDPRLWA
+757 YVDPSLWQV
-765 AIQYTDLGGV
+765 IQNTDLHNV
-775 IANMLTVAEEP
+775 IAKMLTLAEEP
-786 SLTYSAAYAI
+786 SLTYSAAYAV
-796 RNNEL
+796 RDNEL
-801 ENVAT
+801 ENVST
-806 MVWAEKIGK
+806 MVWAEKIENGP
-815 GSATLAAGTLQPM
+815 ATLAAGTLQPM

-834 QVIRVTKVISS
+834 QVIRVTKVISY
-845 ITYRFTSRSTS
+845 IRYRFIS
-856 FDRKIVKINYIDSEG
+856 FDKNIERINYIDSRG
-871 KLAITPNSMDVTKTF
+871 KLGANASGTSVSMPF
-886 KTYNNGIITSLVK
+886 YTYVSGIITSLVK

-905 PNGTVTSI
+905 PNATVTSI

>member
-201 LEKINGSLTN
+201 LEKINGSLTD

-275 EALSTVVE
+275 KALSTVVE

-289 VISVDKNTGAITLLD
+289 VVSVDKNTGAITLLD
-304 KNTQASLNG
+304 TNTQVSLNG
-313 INVSLGKIDG
+313 INMSLGKIDG

-334 EISDTGGKIITAL
+334 EISTTGGNIITAL
-347 NSNGNLLR
+347 DKNGNLLR

-367 TIVTQTDKLA
+367 TIVTQTNKLA
-377 QAINDQTAS
+377 KAINDQTAS
-386 LSSRFEALTTALS
+386 LSSRFKALTIALS
-399 TGLADIKVEIDKNTG
+399 TGLVGIMLEIDKNTG
-414 AIKTLDIHTQASLGT
+414 AIKTLDTNTQASLGT

-438 KKLNETVDNKG
+438 NKLNETVDDKG
-449 KKIVTAIGTQT
+449 NKIVTAIGTQT
-460 AAIGTQTEAIKKQ
+460 DAIGTQTEAIKKQ
-473 GELLRMTITTS
+473 GKLLRMTITKS

-496 NTLNFIL
+496 DTLNATL
-503 ASQNVL
+503 ASQNTL
-509 LSSKLDAINTTIFSG
+509 LESKLNAINTAISSG
-524 LAKVTAQESNI
+524 LAKVTAEERRI
-535 NKTLDL
+535 GRTLL
-541 RLTAIDTQLKG
+541 FGLTAINIQLQG
-552 TNTELQNANAQL
+552 TNTELQNTNAQL
-564 KTLNTTLKTL
+564 KTLNTTLKKL
-574 NGNLVSGFTT
+574 NKNLVSGFKT
-584 VENSIN
+584 VANSIN
-590 KMSGELSVK
+590 NMSGELSVK
-599 LADNKTAI
+599 LADNTTAI
-607 VNMEGSMKDNLKSL
+607 VNMEGSMKNNLKSL

-636 DKNGVVVAA
+636 GKNGEVVVAA
-645 AIDNNGKVIS
+645 IDKNGDVIS
-655 EAITTQGGEI
+655 TAIG
-665 KGAINNNTEQIGLKI
+665 
-680 VGVVDAITKQT
+680 GVVDAITKQT
-691 ADLNQAI
+691 ADLNKAI
-698 KDGTA
+698 TDGTA
-703 SVVASNGELKT
+703 SVVASNGKLKT
-714 AIEKAIK
+714 AIEDAIK

-744 NGIYKNPGDNSSI
+744 NGIYKIPGDNSSI
-757 YVDPRLWA
+757 YVDPRLWV

-775 IANMLTVAEEP
+775 IANMLAVAEEP
-786 SLTYSAAYAI
+786 SLYYSAAYAI
-796 RNNEL
+796 RDNEL
-801 ENVAT
+801 ENVST
-806 MVWAEKIGK
+806 MITFEKTGN
-815 GSATLAAGTLQPM
+815 GPATLAAGTLQPM

-834 QVIRVTKVISS
+834 QVIRVTKVIPY
-845 ITYRFTSRSTS
+845 ITYRFTSS
-856 FDRKIVKINYIDSEG
+856 DKKIVRINYIDSNG
-871 KLAITPNSMDVTKTF
+871 KLAMNSYDTEVTKTF
-886 KTYNNGIITSLVK
+886 VTYANGIITSLVK

-905 PNGTVTSI
+905 PNATVTSI

>member
-62 LLKSNMVDIKLA
+62 LLKGNMVDIKLA

-201 LEKINGSLTN
+201 LEKINGSLTD

-275 EALSTVVE
+275 KALSTVVE

-289 VISVDKNTGAITLLD
+289 VVSVDKNTGAITLLD
-304 KNTQASLNG
+304 TNTQVSLNG
-313 INVSLGKIDG
+313 INMSLGKIDG

-334 EISDTGGKIITAL
+334 EISTTGGNIITAL
-347 NSNGNLLR
+347 DKNGNLLR

-377 QAINDQTAS
+377 KAINDQTAS

-414 AIKTLDIHTQASLGT
+414 AIKTLDTNTQASLGT

-438 KKLNETVDNKG
+438 NKLNETVDDKG
-449 KKIVTAIGTQT
+449 NKIVTAIGTQT
-460 AAIGTQTEAIKKQ
+460 DAIGTQTEAIKKQ
-473 GELLRMTITTS
+473 GKLLRMTITKS
-484 GKLIAAEIVGSI
+484 GKLIATEIVGSI
-496 NTLNFIL
+496 NTLNATL
-503 ASQNVL
+503 ASQNAL
-509 LSSKLDAINTTIFSG
+509 LESKLDAINTAISSG
-524 LAKVTAQESNI
+524 LAKVTAEERRI
-535 NKTLDL
+535 GRTLL
-541 RLTAIDTQLKG
+541 FGLTAINIQLKG

-564 KTLNTTLKTL
+564 KTLNTTLEDL
-574 NGNLVSGFTT
+574 NKNLVSGFKT
-584 VENSIN
+584 VANSIN

-599 LADNKTAI
+599 LADNTTAI
-607 VNMEGSMKDNLKSL
+607 VNMEGSMKNNLKSL

-636 DKNGVVVAA
+636 DKNGKVVVAA
-645 AIDNNGKVIS
+645 IDKNGNVIS
-655 EAITTQGGEI
+655 TAI
-665 KGAINNNTEQIGLKI
+665 A
-680 VGVVDAITKQT
+680 GVVDAITKQT
-691 ADLNQAI
+691 ADLNKAI
-698 KDGTA
+698 TDGTA
-703 SVVASNGELKT
+703 SVVASNGKLKT
-714 AIEKAIK
+714 AIEDAIK

-744 NGIYKNPGDNSSI
+744 NGIYKNPDDNSSI
-757 YVDPRLWA
+757 YVDPRLWE

-786 SLTYSAAYAI
+786 SLTYSAEYAI
-796 RNNEL
+796 RDNEL
-801 ENVAT
+801 ENVST
-806 MVWAEKIGK
+806 MVWAEKTGN
-815 GSATLAAGTLQPM
+815 GPATLAAGTLQPM

-834 QVIRVTKVISS
+834 QVIRVTKVIPY
-845 ITYRFTSRSTS
+845 ITYRFTSS
-856 FDRKIVKINYIDSEG
+856 DKKIKRIYYIDSNG
-871 KLAITPNSMDVTKTF
+871 KLGVTSDSKGVSVTF
-886 KTYNNGIITSLVK
+886 VTYANGIITSLVK

-905 PNGTVTSI
+905 PNATVTSM

>member
-62 LLKSNMVDIKLA
+62 LLKGNMVDIKLA

-201 LEKINGSLTN
+201 LEKINGSLTD

-275 EALSTVVE
+275 KALSTVVE

-289 VISVDKNTGAITLLD
+289 VVSVDKNTGAITLLD
-304 KNTQASLNG
+304 KNTQVSLNG
-313 INVSLGKIDG
+313 INMSLGKIDG

-334 EISDTGGKIITAL
+334 EISTTGGNIITAL
-347 NSNGNLLR
+347 DKNGNLLR
-355 LELDKQQKLLSA
+355 LELGKQQKLLSA
-367 TIVTQTDKLA
+367 TIVTQTNKLA
-377 QAINDQTAS
+377 KAINDQTAS
-386 LSSRFEALTTALS
+386 LNSRFKALTFALS
-399 TGLADIKVEIDKNTG
+399 TGLVGIMLEIDKNTG
-414 AIKTLDIHTQASLGT
+414 AIKTLDTNTQASLGT

-438 KKLNETVDNKG
+438 NKLNETVDDKG
-449 KKIVTAIGTQT
+449 NKIVTAIGTQT
-460 AAIGTQTEAIKKQ
+460 DAIGTQTEAIKKQ
-473 GELLRMTITTS
+473 GKLLRMTITKS

-496 NTLNFIL
+496 NTLNATL
-503 ASQNVL
+503 ESQNAL
-509 LSSKLDAINTTIFSG
+509 LESKLDAINTAISSG
-524 LAKVTAQESNI
+524 LAKVTAQERRI
-535 NKTLDL
+535 NRTLDL
-541 RLTAIDTQLKG
+541 RLTAIDTQLQG

-564 KTLNTTLKTL
+564 KTLNTTLKKL
-574 NGNLVSGFTT
+574 NKNLVSGFKT
-584 VENSIN
+584 VGNSIN

-599 LADNKTAI
+599 LADNTNAI

-636 DKNGVVVAA
+636 DKNGKVVVAA
-645 AIDNNGKVIS
+645 IDKNGNVIS
-655 EAITTQGGEI
+655 TAI
-665 KGAINNNTEQIGLKI
+665 A
-680 VGVVDAITKQT
+680 GVVDAITKQT
-691 ADLNQAI
+691 ADLNKAI
-698 KDGTA
+698 TDGTA

-734 IDLLKKMLAD
+734 IELLKKMLAD
-744 NGIYKNPGDNSSI
+744 NGIYKNPDDNSSI
-757 YVDPRLWA
+757 YVDPSLWTV
-765 AIQYTDLGGV
+765 IYHSDLRNV
-775 IANMLTVAEEP
+775 IAKMLTLAEEP
-786 SLTYSAAYAI
+786 SLTYSAAYAA
-796 RNNEL
+796 RDNEL
-801 ENVAT
+801 DNVSIEI
-806 MVWAEKIGK
+806 WAEKIGN
-815 GSATLAAGTLQPM
+815 GPATLAAGTLQPM

-834 QVIRVTKVISS
+834 QVIRMTKVIPY
-845 ITYRFTSRSTS
+845 ITYRFTS
-856 FDRKIVKINYIDSEG
+856 FDKNIVRINYIDSEG
-871 KLAITPNSMDVTKTF
+871 KIAINSYDKEVIHTF
-886 KTYNNGIITSLVK
+886 YTYENGIITSLVK

-905 PNGTVTSI
+905 PNATVTSI

>member
-62 LLKSNMVDIKLA
+62 LLKGNMVDIKLA

-201 LEKINGSLTN
+201 LEKINGSLTD

-275 EALSTVVE
+275 KALSTVVE

-289 VISVDKNTGAITLLD
+289 VVSVDKNTGAITLLD
-304 KNTQASLNG
+304 TNTQVSLNG
-313 INVSLGKIDG
+313 INMSLGKIDG

-334 EISDTGGKIITAL
+334 EISTTGGNIVTAL
-347 NSNGNLLR
+347 DKNGNLLR

-367 TIVTQTDKLA
+367 TIVTQTNKLA
-377 QAINDQTAS
+377 KAINDQTAS
-386 LSSRFEALTTALS
+386 LSSRFKALTFALS
-399 TGLADIKVEIDKNTG
+399 TGLAGIMVEINKNTG
-414 AIKTLDIHTQASLGT
+414 AIKTLDTHTQASLGT

-438 KKLNETVDNKG
+438 NKLNETVDDKG
-449 KKIVTAIGTQT
+449 NKIVTAIGTQT
-460 AAIGTQTEAIKKQ
+460 DAIGTQTEAIKKQ
-473 GELLRMTITTS
+473 GKLLRMTITKS

-496 NTLNFIL
+496 DTLNATLESQNTLL
-503 ASQNVL
+503 E
-509 LSSKLDAINTTIFSG
+509 SKLDAINTAISSG
-524 LAKVTAQESNI
+524 LAKVTAQERRI
-535 NKTLDL
+535 NRTLDL
-541 RLTAIDTQLKG
+541 RLTAIDTQLQG
-552 TNTELQNANAQL
+552 TNTELHNANAQL
-564 KTLNTTLKTL
+564 KTLNTTLKKL
-574 NGNLVSGFTT
+574 NKNLVSGFKT
-584 VENSIN
+584 VANSIN

-599 LADNKTAI
+599 LADNTNAI

-636 DKNGVVVAA
+636 GKNGEVVVAA
-645 AIDNNGKVIS
+645 IDKNGNVIS
-655 EAITTQGGEI
+655 TAI
-665 KGAINNNTEQIGLKI
+665 A
-680 VGVVDAITKQT
+680 GVVDAITKQT
-691 ADLNQAI
+691 ADLNKAI
-698 KDGTA
+698 TDGTA
-703 SVVASNGELKT
+703 SVVASNGKLKT
-714 AIEKAIK
+714 AIEDAIK

-744 NGIYKNPGDNSSI
+744 NGIYKIPGDNSSI
-757 YVDPRLWA
+757 YVDPRLWE

-786 SLTYSAAYAI
+786 SLYYSAAYAI
-796 RNNEL
+796 RDNEL
-801 ENVAT
+801 DNVST
-806 MVWAEKIGK
+806 MITFEKIGN
-815 GSATLAAGTLQPM
+815 GPATLAAGTLQPM

-834 QVIRVTKVISS
+834 QVIRVTKVIPY
-845 ITYRFTSRSTS
+845 IAYRFTSS
-856 FDRKIVKINYIDSEG
+856 DKKIVRINYIDSNG
-871 KLAITPNSMDVTKTF
+871 KLAMEPDAKEVTKTF
-886 KTYNNGIITSLVK
+886 VTYANGIITPVVK

-905 PNGTVTSI
+905 PNATVTSI
-913 PEYTWP
+913 PDYTWP

>member
-201 LEKINGSLTN
+201 LEKINGSLTD

-275 EALSTVVE
+275 KALSTVVE

-289 VISVDKNTGAITLLD
+289 VASVDKNTGAITLLD
-304 KNTQASLNG
+304 KNTQVSLNG
-313 INVSLGKIDG
+313 INMSLGKIDG

-334 EISDTGGKIITAL
+334 EISTTGGNIITAL
-347 NSNGNLLR
+347 DKNGNLLR

-377 QAINDQTAS
+377 KAINDQTAS

-414 AIKTLDIHTQASLGT
+414 AIKTLDTNTQASLGT

-438 KKLNETVDNKG
+438 NKLNETVDDKG
-449 KKIVTAIGTQT
+449 NKIVTAIGTQT
-460 AAIGTQTEAIKKQ
+460 DAIGTQTEAIKKQ
-473 GELLRMTITTS
+473 GKLLRMTITKS
-484 GKLIAAEIVGSI
+484 GKLIATEIVGSI
-496 NTLNFIL
+496 NTLNATL
-503 ASQNVL
+503 ASQNAL
-509 LSSKLDAINTTIFSG
+509 LESKLDAINTAISSG
-524 LAKVTAQESNI
+524 LAKVTAEERRI
-535 NKTLDL
+535 GRTLL
-541 RLTAIDTQLKG
+541 FGLTAINIQLKG

-564 KTLNTTLKTL
+564 KTLNTTLKDL
-574 NGNLVSGFTT
+574 NKNLVSGFKT
-584 VENSIN
+584 VGNSIN

-599 LADNKTAI
+599 LADNTTAI
-607 VNMEGSMKDNLKSL
+607 VNMEGSMKNNLKSL

-636 DKNGVVVAA
+636 DKNGKVVVAA
-645 AIDNNGKVIS
+645 IDKNGNVIS
-655 EAITTQGGEI
+655 TAI
-665 KGAINNNTEQIGLKI
+665 A
-680 VGVVDAITKQT
+680 GVVDAITKQT
-691 ADLNQAI
+691 ADLNKAI

-721 SLENKQDANAKTQ
+721 SLENKQDANAKEQ
-734 IDLLKKMLAD
+734 IELLKKMLAD
-744 NGIYKNPGDNSSI
+744 NGIYKNPDDKSSI
-757 YVDPRLWA
+757 YVDPRLWDV
-765 AIQYTDLGGV
+765 IYYGDLREV
-775 IANMLTVAEEP
+775 IAKMLTVAEEP
-786 SLTYSAAYAI
+786 SLTYSAAYAA
-796 RNNEL
+796 RDNEL
-801 ENVAT
+801 DNVST
-806 MVWAEKIGK
+806 EIWAEKIGN

-834 QVIRVTKVISS
+834 QVIRVTKVIPY
-845 ITYRFTSRSTS
+845 ITYRFTSS
-856 FDRKIVKINYIDSEG
+856 DKKIVRINYIDSNG
-871 KLAITPNSMDVTKTF
+871 KLAMNFYDTEVTKTF
-886 KTYNNGIITSLVK
+886 TTYANGIITSLVK

-905 PNGTVTSI
+905 PNATVTSI

>member
-155 NDQTKSLEERFAIL
+155 NDQTTSLEERFAIL

-289 VISVDKNTGAITLLD
+289 VVSVDKNTGAITLLD
-304 KNTQASLNG
+304 KNTQVSLNG
-313 INVSLGKIDG
+313 INVSLDKIDG
-323 TLISGFQAIKT
+323 TLTSGFQAIRT
-334 EISDTGGKIITAL
+334 EISTTGGKIITAL
-347 NSNGNLLR
+347 DKNGYLLR
-355 LELDKQQKLLSA
+355 LELDKQQKLLRA
-367 TIVTQTDKLA
+367 TIVIQTNKLA
-377 QAINDQTAS
+377 KAINDQTAS

-414 AIKTLDIHTQASLGT
+414 AIKTLDINTQASLGT

-438 KKLNETVDNKG
+438 KTLNETVDNKG
-449 KKIVTAIGTQT
+449 NKIVTAIGTQT
-460 AAIGTQTEAIKKQ
+460 DAIKKQ
-473 GELLRMTITTS
+473 GELLRTTITTS
-484 GKLIAAEIVGSI
+484 GKLIAAKIVGSI

-509 LSSKLDAINTTIFSG
+509 LSSKLDAINTTISSG

-535 NKTLDL
+535 NNTLDL

-564 KTLNTTLKTL
+564 KTLNTTLETL
-574 NGNLVSGFTT
+574 NGNLVSGFKT

-599 LADNKTAI
+599 LADNTTAI

-621 KDAVDKQGGDIVTAI
+621 KNAVDEQGGKIVTAI

-645 AIDNNGKVIS
+645 AINKNGKVIS
-655 EAITTQGGEI
+655 KAITTQGGEI

-680 VGVVDAITKQT
+680 VGVVNAIKKQT
-691 ADLNQAI
+691 ADLNKAI

-714 AIEKAIK
+714 AIVNAIK

-757 YVDPRLWA
+757 YVDPRLWDV
-765 AIQYTDLGGV
+765 INSTDLRRV

-845 ITYRFTSRSTS
+845 ITYRFTSRFTS
-856 FDRKIVKINYIDSEG
+856 FDKKIESIYYIDSEG
-871 KLAITPNSMDVTKTF
+871 KSIKSVFAKEVEMAF
-886 KTYNNGIITSLVK
+886 KTYNNGIITSLVQ

>member
-62 LLKSNMVDIKLA
+62 LLKGNMVDIKLA

-201 LEKINGSLTN
+201 LEKINGSLTD

-275 EALSTVVE
+275 KALSTVVE

-289 VISVDKNTGAITLLD
+289 VVSVDKNTGAITLLD
-304 KNTQASLNG
+304 TNTQVSLNG
-313 INVSLGKIDG
+313 INMSLGKIDG

-334 EISDTGGKIITAL
+334 EISTTGGNIITAL
-347 NSNGNLLR
+347 DKNGNLLR

-367 TIVTQTDKLA
+367 TIVTQTNKLA
-377 QAINDQTAS
+377 KAINDQTAS
-386 LSSRFEALTTALS
+386 LSSRFKALTFALS
-399 TGLADIKVEIDKNTG
+399 TGLVGIMLEIDKNTG
-414 AIKTLDIHTQASLGT
+414 AIKTLDTHTQASLGT

-438 KKLNETVDNKG
+438 NKLNETVDDKG
-449 KKIVTAIGTQT
+449 NKIVTAIGTQT
-460 AAIGTQTEAIKKQ
+460 DAIGTQTEAIKKQ
-473 GELLRMTITTS
+473 GKLLRMTITKS

-496 NTLNFIL
+496 DTLNATL
-503 ASQNVL
+503 ASQNTL
-509 LSSKLDAINTTIFSG
+509 LESKLNAINTAISSG
-524 LAKVTAQESNI
+524 LAKVTAEERRI
-535 NKTLDL
+535 GRTLL
-541 RLTAIDTQLKG
+541 FGLTAINIQLQG

-564 KTLNTTLKTL
+564 KTLNTTLKKL
-574 NGNLVSGFTT
+574 NKNLVSGFKT
-584 VENSIN
+584 VANSIN
-590 KMSGELSVK
+590 NMSGELSVK
-599 LADNKTAI
+599 LADNTTAI
-607 VNMEGSMKDNLKSL
+607 VNMEGSMKNNLKSL
-621 KDAVDKQGGDIVTAI
+621 KDAVNKQGGDIVTAI
-636 DKNGVVVAA
+636 GKNGEVVVAA
-645 AIDNNGKVIS
+645 IDKNGNVIS
-655 EAITTQGGEI
+655 TAI
-665 KGAINNNTEQIGLKI
+665 A
-680 VGVVDAITKQT
+680 GVVDAITKQT
-691 ADLNQAI
+691 ADLNKAI
-698 KDGTA
+698 TDGTA

-744 NGIYKNPGDNSSI
+744 NGIYKIPDDNSSI
-757 YVDPRLWA
+757 YVDPSLWNV
-765 AIQYTDLGGV
+765 IYYSDLRNV
-775 IANMLTVAEEP
+775 IAKMLTVAEEP
-786 SLTYSAAYAI
+786 SFNFSAAYAI
-796 RNNEL
+796 RDNEW
-801 ENVAT
+801 NYVAT
-806 MVWAEKIGK
+806 SVWGEKIGN
-815 GSATLAAGTLQPM
+815 GPATLAAGTLQPM

-834 QVIRVTKVISS
+834 QVIRVAKVISS
-845 ITYRFTSRSTS
+845 ITCRFTSLS
-856 FDRKIVKINYIDSEG
+856 DKKIVRINYIDSEG
-871 KLAITPNSMDVTKTF
+871 KLGMDSYDMEVTKKF
-886 KTYNNGIITSLVK
+886 YTYDNGIITPVVK

-905 PNGTVTSI
+905 PNATVTSM

>member
-62 LLKSNMVDIKLA
+62 LLKGNMVDIKLA

-201 LEKINGSLTN
+201 LEKINGSLTD

-270 LDKRI
+270 LAKRI

-289 VISVDKNTGAITLLD
+289 VVSVDKNTGAITLLD
-304 KNTQASLNG
+304 KNTQVSLNG
-313 INVSLGKIDG
+313 INMSLGKIDG

-334 EISDTGGKIITAL
+334 EISTTGGNIITAL
-347 NSNGNLLR
+347 DKNGNLLR
-355 LELDKQQKLLSA
+355 LELDKQQKLLNA
-367 TIVTQTDKLA
+367 TIVTQTNKLA
-377 QAINDQTAS
+377 KAINDQTAS
-386 LSSRFEALTTALS
+386 LNSRFKALTFALS
-399 TGLADIKVEIDKNTG
+399 TGLVGIMVEIDKNTG
-414 AIKTLDIHTQASLGT
+414 AIKTLDTNTQASLGT

-438 KKLNETVDNKG
+438 NKLNETVDDKG
-449 KKIVTAIGTQT
+449 NKIVTAIGTQT
-460 AAIGTQTEAIKKQ
+460 DAIGTQTEAIKKQ
-473 GELLRMTITTS
+473 GKLLRMTITKS

-496 NTLNFIL
+496 DTLNATL
-503 ASQNVL
+503 ASQNTL
-509 LSSKLDAINTTIFSG
+509 LESKLDAINTAISSG
-524 LAKVTAQESNI
+524 LAKVTAEERRI
-535 NKTLDL
+535 GRTLL
-541 RLTAIDTQLKG
+541 FGLTAINIQLKG

-564 KTLNTTLKTL
+564 KTLNTTLKDL
-574 NGNLVSGFTT
+574 NKNLVSGFKT
-584 VENSIN
+584 VANSIN

-599 LADNKTAI
+599 LADNTTAI
-607 VNMEGSMKDNLKSL
+607 VNMEGSMKNNLKSL

-636 DKNGVVVAA
+636 DKNGKVVVAA
-645 AIDNNGKVIS
+645 IDKNGNVIS
-655 EAITTQGGEI
+655 TAI
-665 KGAINNNTEQIGLKI
+665 A
-680 VGVVDAITKQT
+680 GVVDAITKQT
-691 ADLNQAI
+691 ADLNKAI
-698 KDGTA
+698 TDGTA

-714 AIEKAIK
+714 AIVDAIK
-721 SLENKQDANAKTQ
+721 SLENKQDANAKEQ

-744 NGIYKNPGDNSSI
+744 NGIYKNPDDNSSI
-757 YVDPRLWA
+757 YVDPSLWQV
-765 AIQYTDLGGV
+765 IKNTDLHNV
-775 IANMLTVAEEP
+775 IAKMLTLAEEP
-786 SLTYSAAYAI
+786 SLTYSAAYAV
-796 RNNEL
+796 RDNEW
-801 ENVAT
+801 ENVST
-806 MVWAEKIGK
+806 MVWAEKIENGP
-815 GSATLAAGTLQPM
+815 ATLAAGTLQPM

-834 QVIRVTKVISS
+834 QVIRVTKVISY
-845 ITYRFTSRSTS
+845 IRYRFIS
-856 FDRKIVKINYIDSEG
+856 FDKNIERINYIDSRG
-871 KLAITPNSMDVTKTF
+871 KLGATASSTSVSMPF
-886 KTYNNGIITSLVK
+886 YTYVNGIITSLVK

-905 PNGTVTSI
+905 PNATVTSI

>member
-201 LEKINGSLTN
+201 LEKINGSLTD

-275 EALSTVVE
+275 KALSTVVE

-289 VISVDKNTGAITLLD
+289 VVSVDKNTGAITLLD
-304 KNTQASLNG
+304 KNTQVSLNG
-313 INVSLGKIDG
+313 INMSLGKIDG

-334 EISDTGGKIITAL
+334 EISTTGGNIITAL
-347 NSNGNLLR
+347 DKNGNLLR

-367 TIVTQTDKLA
+367 TIVTQTNKLA
-377 QAINDQTAS
+377 KAINDQTAS

-414 AIKTLDIHTQASLGT
+414 AIKTLDTNTQASLGT

-438 KKLNETVDNKG
+438 NKLNETVDDKG
-449 KKIVTAIGTQT
+449 NKIVTAIGTQT
-460 AAIGTQTEAIKKQ
+460 DAIGTQTEAIKKQ
-473 GELLRMTITTS
+473 GKLLRMTITKS
-484 GKLIAAEIVGSI
+484 GKLIATEIVGSI
-496 NTLNFIL
+496 NTLNATL
-503 ASQNVL
+503 ESQNAL
-509 LSSKLDAINTTIFSG
+509 LESKLDAINTAISSG
-524 LAKVTAQESNI
+524 LAKVTAEERRI
-535 NKTLDL
+535 GRTLL
-541 RLTAIDTQLKG
+541 FGLTAINIQLKG

-564 KTLNTTLKTL
+564 KTLNTTLEDL
-574 NGNLVSGFTT
+574 NKNLVSGFKT
-584 VENSIN
+584 VANSIN

-599 LADNKTAI
+599 LADNTNAI

-636 DKNGVVVAA
+636 DKNGKVVVAA
-645 AIDNNGKVIS
+645 IDKNGNVIS
-655 EAITTQGGEI
+655 TAI
-665 KGAINNNTEQIGLKI
+665 A
-680 VGVVDAITKQT
+680 GVVDAITKQT
-691 ADLNQAI
+691 ADLNKAI
-698 KDGTA
+698 TDGTA

-721 SLENKQDANAKTQ
+721 SLENKQDANAKMQ
-734 IDLLKKMLAD
+734 IELLKKMLAD
-744 NGIYKNPGDNSSI
+744 NGIYKNPDDNSSI
-757 YVDPRLWA
+757 YVDPSLWNL
-765 AIQYTDLGGV
+765 IYYSDLHNV
-775 IANMLTVAEEP
+775 IAKMLTVAEEP

-796 RNNEL
+796 RDNEL
-801 ENVAT
+801 ENVST
-806 MVWAEKIGK
+806 MVWAEKTGN
-815 GSATLAAGTLQPM
+815 GPATLAAGTLQPM

-834 QVIRVTKVISS
+834 QVIRVTKVIPY
-845 ITYRFTSRSTS
+845 IKYRFTSS
-856 FDRKIVKINYIDSEG
+856 DKKIVWINYIDSNG
-871 KLAITPNSMDVTKTF
+871 KLRVTSDSKDVSMTF
-886 KTYNNGIITSLVK
+886 ATYANGIITSVVK

-905 PNGTVTSI
+905 PNATVTSI

>member
-62 LLKSNMVDIKLA
+62 LLKGNMVDIKLA

-201 LEKINGSLTN
+201 LEKINGSLTD

-275 EALSTVVE
+275 KALSTVVE

-289 VISVDKNTGAITLLD
+289 VVSVDKNTGAITLLD
-304 KNTQASLNG
+304 TNTQVSLNG
-313 INVSLGKIDG
+313 INMSLGKIDG

-334 EISDTGGKIITAL
+334 EISTTGGNIITAL
-347 NSNGNLLR
+347 DKNGNLLR

-367 TIVTQTDKLA
+367 TIVTQTNKLA
-377 QAINDQTAS
+377 KAINDQTAS
-386 LSSRFEALTTALS
+386 LSSRFKALTLALS
-399 TGLADIKVEIDKNTG
+399 TGLVGIMVEINKNTG
-414 AIKTLDIHTQASLGT
+414 AIKTLDTHTQASLGT

-438 KKLNETVDNKG
+438 NKLNETVDDKG
-449 KKIVTAIGTQT
+449 NKIVTAIGTQT
-460 AAIGTQTEAIKKQ
+460 DAIGTQTEAIKKQ
-473 GELLRMTITTS
+473 GKLLRMTITKS
-484 GKLIAAEIVGSI
+484 GKLIATEIVGSI
-496 NTLNFIL
+496 NTLNATL
-503 ASQNVL
+503 ASQNAL
-509 LSSKLDAINTTIFSG
+509 LESKLDAINTAISSG
-524 LAKVTAQESNI
+524 LAKVTAEERRI
-535 NKTLDL
+535 GRTLL
-541 RLTAIDTQLKG
+541 FGLTAINIQLKG

-564 KTLNTTLKTL
+564 KTLNTTLKDL
-574 NGNLVSGFTT
+574 NKNLVSGFKT
-584 VENSIN
+584 VGNSIN

-599 LADNKTAI
+599 LADNTTAI
-607 VNMEGSMKDNLKSL
+607 VNMEGSMKNNLKSL

-636 DKNGVVVAA
+636 DRNGKVVVAA
-645 AIDNNGKVIS
+645 IDKNGNVIS
-655 EAITTQGGEI
+655 TAIG
-665 KGAINNNTEQIGLKI
+665 
-680 VGVVDAITKQT
+680 GVVDAITKQT
-691 ADLNQAI
+691 ADLNKAI
-698 KDGTA
+698 TDGTA

-721 SLENKQDANAKTQ
+721 SLENKQDANAKMQ
-734 IDLLKKMLAD
+734 IELLKKMLAD
-744 NGIYKNPGDNSSI
+744 NGIYKNPDDNSSI
-757 YVDPRLWA
+757 YVDPRLWE
-765 AIQYTDLGGV
+765 AIKYTDLHNV
-775 IANMLTVAEEP
+775 IYNMLTVAEEP
-786 SLTYSAAYAI
+786 SLTYSAEYAI
-796 RNNEL
+796 RDNEL
-801 ENVAT
+801 ANVST
-806 MVWAEKIGK
+806 EIWAEKTGIGP
-815 GSATLAAGTLQPM
+815 ATLLAAGTLQPM

-834 QVIRVTKVISS
+834 QVIRVAKVIPY
-845 ITYRFTSRSTS
+845 ITYRFTS
-856 FDRKIVKINYIDSEG
+856 FDKKIVRINYIDSRG
-871 KLAITPNSMDVTKTF
+871 KLGATTSSTSVSMPF
-886 KTYNNGIITSLVK
+886 STYANGIITSLVK

-905 PNGTVTSI
+905 PNATVTSI

>member
-201 LEKINGSLTN
+201 LEKINGSLTD

-275 EALSTVVE
+275 KALSTVVE

-289 VISVDKNTGAITLLD
+289 VVSVDKNTGAITLLD
-304 KNTQASLNG
+304 KNTQVSLNG
-313 INVSLGKIDG
+313 INMSLGKIDG

-334 EISDTGGKIITAL
+334 EISTTGGNIITAL
-347 NSNGNLLR
+347 DKNGNLLR

-367 TIVTQTDKLA
+367 TIVTQTNKLA
-377 QAINDQTAS
+377 KAINDQTAS
-386 LSSRFEALTTALS
+386 LSSRFKALTIALS
-399 TGLADIKVEIDKNTG
+399 TGLVGIMLEIDKNTG
-414 AIKTLDIHTQASLGT
+414 AIKTLDTNTQASLGT

-438 KKLNETVDNKG
+438 NKLNETVDDKG
-449 KKIVTAIGTQT
+449 NKIVTAIGTQT
-460 AAIGTQTEAIKKQ
+460 DAIGTQTEAIKKQ
-473 GELLRMTITTS
+473 GKLLRMTITKS

-496 NTLNFIL
+496 DTLNATL
-503 ASQNVL
+503 ASQNTL
-509 LSSKLDAINTTIFSG
+509 LESKLNAINTAISSG
-524 LAKVTAQESNI
+524 LAKVTAEERRI
-535 NKTLDL
+535 GRTLL
-541 RLTAIDTQLKG
+541 FGLTAINIQLQG
-552 TNTELQNANAQL
+552 TNTELQNTNAQL
-564 KTLNTTLKTL
+564 KTLNTTLKKL
-574 NGNLVSGFTT
+574 NKNLVSGFKT
-584 VENSIN
+584 VANSIN
-590 KMSGELSVK
+590 NMSGELSVK
-599 LADNKTAI
+599 LADNTTAI
-607 VNMEGSMKDNLKSL
+607 VNMEGSMKNNLKSL

-636 DKNGVVVAA
+636 GKNGEVVVAA
-645 AIDNNGKVIS
+645 IDKNGDVIS
-655 EAITTQGGEI
+655 TAIG
-665 KGAINNNTEQIGLKI
+665 
-680 VGVVDAITKQT
+680 GVVDAITKQT
-691 ADLNQAI
+691 ADLNKAI
-698 KDGTA
+698 TDGTA
-703 SVVASNGELKT
+703 SVVASNGKLKT
-714 AIEKAIK
+714 AIEDAIK

-744 NGIYKNPGDNSSI
+744 NGIYKIPGDNSSI
-757 YVDPRLWA
+757 YVDPRLWE

-775 IANMLTVAEEP
+775 IANMLAVAEEP
-786 SLTYSAAYAI
+786 SLYYSAAYAI
-796 RNNEL
+796 RDNEL
-801 ENVAT
+801 ENVST
-806 MVWAEKIGK
+806 MITFEKTGN
-815 GSATLAAGTLQPM
+815 GPATLAAGTLQPM

-834 QVIRVTKVISS
+834 QVIRVTKVIPY
-845 ITYRFTSRSTS
+845 ITYRFTSS
-856 FDRKIVKINYIDSEG
+856 DKKIVRINYIDSNG
-871 KLAITPNSMDVTKTF
+871 KLAMNSYDTEVTKKF
-886 KTYNNGIITSLVK
+886 VTYANGIITSLVK

-905 PNGTVTSI
+905 PNATVTSI

>member
-235 NLLRVE
+235 NLLRFE

-323 TLISGFQAIKT
+323 TLTSGFQAIRT

-347 NSNGNLLR
+347 DSNGNLLR
-355 LELDKQQKLLSA
+355 LELDTQQKLLSA
-367 TIVTQTDKLA
+367 TIVTQTNKLA

-414 AIKTLDIHTQASLGT
+414 AIKTLDTNTQASLGT

-438 KKLNETVDNKG
+438 NTLNETVDNKG
-449 KKIVTAIGTQT
+449 NKIVTAIGTQT
-460 AAIGTQTEAIKKQ
+460 DAIKKQ
-473 GELLRMTITTS
+473 GELLRMTITKS
-484 GKLIAAEIVGSI
+484 GNLIAAEIVGSI

-524 LAKVTAQESNI
+524 LAMVTALESNI

-564 KTLNTTLKTL
+564 KTLNTTLETL
-574 NGNLVSGFTT
+574 NGNLVSGFKT

-599 LADNKTAI
+599 LADNTTAI

-621 KDAVDKQGGDIVTAI
+621 KDVVDKQGGKIVTAI

-645 AIDNNGKVIS
+645 AINKNGKVIS
-655 EAITTQGGEI
+655 KAITTQGGEI

-680 VGVVDAITKQT
+680 VGVVNAIKKQT
-691 ADLNQAI
+691 ADLNKAI

-703 SVVASNGELKT
+703 SVVASNGKLKT
-714 AIEKAIK
+714 AIENAIK

-886 KTYNNGIITSLVK
+886 TTYANGIITSLVK

>member
-155 NDQTKSLEERFAIL
+155 NDQTTSLEERFAIL

-289 VISVDKNTGAITLLD
+289 VVSVDKNTGAITLLD
-304 KNTQASLNG
+304 KNTQVSLNG

-323 TLISGFQAIKT
+323 TLTSGFQAIRT
-334 EISDTGGKIITAL
+334 EISTTGGKIITAL
-347 NSNGNLLR
+347 DSNGNLLR
-355 LELDKQQKLLSA
+355 LELDKQQNLLSA
-367 TIVTQTDKLA
+367 TIVTQTNKLA

-414 AIKTLDIHTQASLGT
+414 AIKTLDTNTQASLGT

-438 KKLNETVDNKG
+438 NKLNETVDNKG
-449 KKIVTAIGTQT
+449 NKIVTAIGTQT
-460 AAIGTQTEAIKKQ
+460 DAIKKQ
-473 GELLRMTITTS
+473 GELLRTTITKS
-484 GKLIAAEIVGSI
+484 GQLIAAEIVGSI

-503 ASQNVL
+503 ASQNAL
-509 LSSKLDAINTTIFSG
+509 LRSKLDAINTTISSG

-535 NKTLDL
+535 NNTLDL

-564 KTLNTTLKTL
+564 KTLNTTLETL
-574 NGNLVSGFTT
+574 NGNLVSGFKT

-599 LADNKTAI
+599 LADNTTAI

-621 KDAVDKQGGDIVTAI
+621 KNAVDEQGGKIVTAI

-645 AIDNNGKVIS
+645 AINKNGKVIS
-655 EAITTQGGEI
+655 KAITTQGGEI

-680 VGVVDAITKQT
+680 VGVVNAIKKQT
-691 ADLNQAI
+691 ADLNKAI

-714 AIEKAIK
+714 AIVDAIK

-757 YVDPRLWA
+757 YVDPRLWDV
-765 AIQYTDLGGV
+765 INSTDLRRV

-845 ITYRFTSRSTS
+845 ITYRFTSRFTS
-856 FDRKIVKINYIDSEG
+856 FDKKIESIYYIDSEG
-871 KLAITPNSMDVTKTF
+871 KSIKSVFAKEVEMAF
-886 KTYNNGIITSLVK
+886 KTYNNGIITSLVQ

>member
-201 LEKINGSLTN
+201 LEKINGSLTD

-275 EALSTVVE
+275 KALSTVVE

-289 VISVDKNTGAITLLD
+289 VASVDKNTGAITLLD
-304 KNTQASLNG
+304 KNTQVSLNG
-313 INVSLGKIDG
+313 INMSLGKIDG

-334 EISDTGGKIITAL
+334 EISTTGGNIITAL
-347 NSNGNLLR
+347 DKNGNLLR

-377 QAINDQTAS
+377 KAINDQTAS

-414 AIKTLDIHTQASLGT
+414 AIKTLDTNTQASLGT

-438 KKLNETVDNKG
+438 NKLNETVDDKG
-449 KKIVTAIGTQT
+449 NKIVTAIGTQT
-460 AAIGTQTEAIKKQ
+460 DAIGTQTEAIKKQ
-473 GELLRMTITTS
+473 GKLLRMTITKS
-484 GKLIAAEIVGSI
+484 GKLIATEIVGSI
-496 NTLNFIL
+496 NTLNATL
-503 ASQNVL
+503 ASQNAL
-509 LSSKLDAINTTIFSG
+509 LESKLDAINTAISSG
-524 LAKVTAQESNI
+524 LAKVTAEERRI
-535 NKTLDL
+535 GRTLL
-541 RLTAIDTQLKG
+541 FGLTAINIQLKG

-564 KTLNTTLKTL
+564 KTLNTTLKDL
-574 NGNLVSGFTT
+574 NKNLVSGFKT
-584 VENSIN
+584 VGNSIN

-599 LADNKTAI
+599 LADNTTAI

-636 DKNGVVVAA
+636 DKNGKVVVAA
-645 AIDNNGKVIS
+645 IDKNGNVIS
-655 EAITTQGGEI
+655 TAI
-665 KGAINNNTEQIGLKI
+665 A
-680 VGVVDAITKQT
+680 GVVDAITKQT
-691 ADLNQAI
+691 ADLNKAI

-721 SLENKQDANAKTQ
+721 SLENKQDANAKEQ
-734 IDLLKKMLAD
+734 IELLKKMLAD
-744 NGIYKNPGDNSSI
+744 NGIYKNPDDNSSI
-757 YVDPRLWA
+757 YVDPRLWNV
-765 AIQYTDLGGV
+765 IYYGDLREV
-775 IANMLTVAEEP
+775 IAKMLTVAEEP
-786 SLTYSAAYAI
+786 SLTYSAAYAA
-796 RNNEL
+796 RDNEL
-801 ENVAT
+801 DNVST
-806 MVWAEKIGK
+806 EIWAEKIGN

-834 QVIRVTKVISS
+834 QVIRVTKVIPY
-845 ITYRFTSRSTS
+845 ITYRFTSS
-856 FDRKIVKINYIDSEG
+856 DKKIVRINYIDSNG
-871 KLAITPNSMDVTKTF
+871 KLAMNFYDTEVTKTF
-886 KTYNNGIITSLVK
+886 TTYANGIITSLVK

-905 PNGTVTSI
+905 PNATVTSI

>member
-201 LEKINGSLTN
+201 LEKINGSLTD

-275 EALSTVVE
+275 KALSTVVE

-289 VISVDKNTGAITLLD
+289 VVSVDKNTGAITLLD
-304 KNTQASLNG
+304 KNTQVSLNG
-313 INVSLGKIDG
+313 INMSLGKIDG

-334 EISDTGGKIITAL
+334 EISTTGGNIITAL
-347 NSNGNLLR
+347 DKNGNLLR

-367 TIVTQTDKLA
+367 TIVTQTNKLA
-377 QAINDQTAS
+377 KAINDQTAS
-386 LSSRFEALTTALS
+386 LSSRFKALTIALS
-399 TGLADIKVEIDKNTG
+399 TGLVGIMLEIDKNTG
-414 AIKTLDIHTQASLGT
+414 AIKTLDTNTQASLGT

-438 KKLNETVDNKG
+438 NKLNETVDDKG
-449 KKIVTAIGTQT
+449 NKIVTAIGTQT
-460 AAIGTQTEAIKKQ
+460 DAIGTQTEAIKKQ
-473 GELLRMTITTS
+473 GKLLRMTITKS

-496 NTLNFIL
+496 DTLNATL
-503 ASQNVL
+503 ASQNTL
-509 LSSKLDAINTTIFSG
+509 LESKLNAINTAISSG
-524 LAKVTAQESNI
+524 LAKVTAEERRI
-535 NKTLDL
+535 GRTLL
-541 RLTAIDTQLKG
+541 FGLTAINIQLQG
-552 TNTELQNANAQL
+552 TNTELQNTNAQL
-564 KTLNTTLKTL
+564 KTLNTTLKKL
-574 NGNLVSGFTT
+574 NKNLVSGFKT
-584 VENSIN
+584 VANSIN
-590 KMSGELSVK
+590 NMSGELSVK
-599 LADNKTAI
+599 LADNTTAI
-607 VNMEGSMKDNLKSL
+607 VNMEGSMKNNLKSL

-636 DKNGVVVAA
+636 GKNGEVVVAA
-645 AIDNNGKVIS
+645 IDKNGDVIS
-655 EAITTQGGEI
+655 TAIG
-665 KGAINNNTEQIGLKI
+665 
-680 VGVVDAITKQT
+680 GVVDAITKQT
-691 ADLNQAI
+691 ADLNKAI
-698 KDGTA
+698 TDGTA
-703 SVVASNGELKT
+703 SVVASNGKLKT
-714 AIEKAIK
+714 AIEDAIK

-744 NGIYKNPGDNSSI
+744 NGIYKIPGDNSSI
-757 YVDPRLWA
+757 YVDPRLWV

-775 IANMLTVAEEP
+775 IANMLAVAEEP
-786 SLTYSAAYAI
+786 SLYYSAAYAI
-796 RNNEL
+796 RDNEL
-801 ENVAT
+801 ENVST
-806 MVWAEKIGK
+806 MITFEKTGN
-815 GSATLAAGTLQPM
+815 GPATLAAGTLQPM

-834 QVIRVTKVISS
+834 QVIRVTKVIPY
-845 ITYRFTSRSTS
+845 ITYRFTSS
-856 FDRKIVKINYIDSEG
+856 DKKIVRINYIDSNG
-871 KLAITPNSMDVTKTF
+871 KLAMNSYDTEVTKTF
-886 KTYNNGIITSLVK
+886 VTYANGIITSLVK

-905 PNGTVTSI
+905 PNATVTSI

>member
-62 LLKSNMVDIKLA
+62 LLKGNMVDIKLA

-201 LEKINGSLTN
+201 LEKINGSLTD

-275 EALSTVVE
+275 KALSTVVE

-289 VISVDKNTGAITLLD
+289 VVSVDKNTGAITLLD
-304 KNTQASLNG
+304 TNTQVSLNG
-313 INVSLGKIDG
+313 INMSLGKIDG

-334 EISDTGGKIITAL
+334 EISTTGGNIITAL
-347 NSNGNLLR
+347 DKNGNLLR

-367 TIVTQTDKLA
+367 TIVTQTNKLA
-377 QAINDQTAS
+377 KAINDQTAS
-386 LSSRFEALTTALS
+386 LSSRFKALTFALS
-399 TGLADIKVEIDKNTG
+399 TGLAGIMVEINKNTG
-414 AIKTLDIHTQASLGT
+414 AIKTLDTHTQASLGT

-438 KKLNETVDNKG
+438 NKLNETVDDKG
-449 KKIVTAIGTQT
+449 NKIVTAIGTQT
-460 AAIGTQTEAIKKQ
+460 DAIGTQTEAIKKQ
-473 GELLRMTITTS
+473 GKLLRMTITKS

-496 NTLNFIL
+496 DTLNATL
-503 ASQNVL
+503 ASQNTL
-509 LSSKLDAINTTIFSG
+509 LESKLNAINTAISSG
-524 LAKVTAQESNI
+524 LAKVTAQERRI
-535 NKTLDL
+535 NRTLDL
-541 RLTAIDTQLKG
+541 RLTAIDTQLQG
-552 TNTELQNANAQL
+552 TNTELHNANAQL
-564 KTLNTTLKTL
+564 KTLNTTLKKL
-574 NGNLVSGFTT
+574 NKNLVSGFKT
-584 VENSIN
+584 VANSIN

-599 LADNKTAI
+599 LADNTTAI
-607 VNMEGSMKDNLKSL
+607 VNMEGSMKNNLKSL

-636 DKNGVVVAA
+636 GKNGEVVVAA
-645 AIDNNGKVIS
+645 IDKNGNVIS
-655 EAITTQGGEI
+655 TAIG
-665 KGAINNNTEQIGLKI
+665 
-680 VGVVDAITKQT
+680 GVVDAITKQT
-691 ADLNQAI
+691 ADLNKAI
-698 KDGTA
+698 TDGTA
-703 SVVASNGELKT
+703 SVVASNGKLKT
-714 AIEKAIK
+714 AIEDAIK

-744 NGIYKNPGDNSSI
+744 SGIYKNPDDNSSI
-757 YVDPRLWA
+757 YVDPRLWDV
-765 AIQYTDLGGV
+765 IYHTNLRNV
-775 IANMLTVAEEP
+775 IANMLTGAEEP
-786 SLTYSAAYAI
+786 SLYYSAAYAI
-796 RNNEL
+796 RDNEL
-801 ENVAT
+801 ENVST
-806 MVWAEKIGK
+806 MITFEKIGN
-815 GSATLAAGTLQPM
+815 GPATLAAGTLQPM

-834 QVIRVTKVISS
+834 QVIRVTKVIPY
-845 ITYRFTSRSTS
+845 IAYRFISS
-856 FDRKIVKINYIDSEG
+856 DKKIVRINYIDSNG
-871 KLAITPNSMDVTKTF
+871 KLAMEPYDMEVTKTF
-886 KTYNNGIITSLVK
+886 YTYANGIITPVVK

-905 PNGTVTSI
+905 PNATVTSI
-913 PEYTWP
+913 PDYTWP

>member
-74 IDSNTGAIKVLSEK
+74 IDSNTGAIKILSEK

-201 LEKINGSLTN
+201 LEKINGSLTD

-275 EALSTVVE
+275 KALSTVVE

-289 VISVDKNTGAITLLD
+289 VVSVDKNTGAITLLD
-304 KNTQASLNG
+304 TNTQVSLNG
-313 INVSLGKIDG
+313 INMSLGKIDG

-334 EISDTGGKIITAL
+334 EISTTGGNIVTAL
-347 NSNGNLLR
+347 DKNGNLLR

-377 QAINDQTAS
+377 KAINDQTAS

-414 AIKTLDIHTQASLGT
+414 AIKTLDTNTQASLGT

-438 KKLNETVDNKG
+438 NKLNETVDDKG
-449 KKIVTAIGTQT
+449 NKIVTAIGTQT
-460 AAIGTQTEAIKKQ
+460 DAIGTQTEAIKKQ
-473 GELLRMTITTS
+473 GKLLRMTITKS
-484 GKLIAAEIVGSI
+484 GKLIATEIVGSI
-496 NTLNFIL
+496 NTLNATL
-503 ASQNVL
+503 ASQNAL
-509 LSSKLDAINTTIFSG
+509 LESKLDAINTAISSG
-524 LAKVTAQESNI
+524 LAKVTAEERRI
-535 NKTLDL
+535 GRTLL
-541 RLTAIDTQLKG
+541 FGLTAINIQLKG

-564 KTLNTTLKTL
+564 KTLNTTLKDL
-574 NGNLVSGFTT
+574 NKNLVSGFKT
-584 VENSIN
+584 VGNSIN

-599 LADNKTAI
+599 LADNTTAI
-607 VNMEGSMKDNLKSL
+607 VNMEGSMKNNLKSL

-636 DKNGVVVAA
+636 DKNGKVVAA
-645 AIDNNGKVIS
+645 AIDKNGNVIS
-655 EAITTQGGEI
+655 TAI
-665 KGAINNNTEQIGLKI
+665 A
-680 VGVVDAITKQT
+680 GVVDAITKQT
-691 ADLNQAI
+691 ADLNKAI
-698 KDGTA
+698 TDGTA

-714 AIEKAIK
+714 AIVDAIK
-721 SLENKQDANAKTQ
+721 SLENKQDANAKEQ
-734 IDLLKKMLAD
+734 IELLKKMLAD
-744 NGIYKNPGDNSSI
+744 NGIYKNPDDNSSI
-757 YVDPRLWA
+757 YVDPRLWQV
-765 AIQYTDLGGV
+765 IQNTDLHNV
-775 IANMLTVAEEP
+775 IAKMLTLAEEP
-786 SLTYSAAYAI
+786 SLTYSAAYAV
-796 RNNEL
+796 RDNEL
-801 ENVAT
+801 ENAST
-806 MVWAEKIGK
+806 MVWAEKIGN
-815 GSATLAAGTLQPM
+815 GPATLAAGTLQPM

-834 QVIRVTKVISS
+834 QVIRVTKVIPY
-845 ITYRFTSRSTS
+845 ITYRFTS
-856 FDRKIVKINYIDSEG
+856 FDKNIKRIYFIDSRG
-871 KLAITPNSMDVTKTF
+871 KAIVTSDSKDVRMTF
-886 KTYNNGIITSLVK
+886 ITYNDGIITSLVK

-905 PNGTVTSI
+905 PNATVTSI

>member
-201 LEKINGSLTN
+201 LEKINGSLTD

-270 LDKRI
+270 LGKRI

-289 VISVDKNTGAITLLD
+289 VVSVDKNTGAITLLD
-304 KNTQASLNG
+304 TNTQVSLNG
-313 INVSLGKIDG
+313 INMSLGKIDG

-334 EISDTGGKIITAL
+334 EISTTGGNIITAL
-347 NSNGNLLR
+347 DKNGNLLR

-367 TIVTQTDKLA
+367 TIVTQTNKLA
-377 QAINDQTAS
+377 KAINDQTAS
-386 LSSRFEALTTALS
+386 LSSRFKALTIALS
-399 TGLADIKVEIDKNTG
+399 TGLVGIMMEIDKNTG
-414 AIKTLDIHTQASLGT
+414 AIKTLDTNTQASLGT

-438 KKLNETVDNKG
+438 NKLNETVDDKG
-449 KKIVTAIGTQT
+449 NKIVTAIGTQT
-460 AAIGTQTEAIKKQ
+460 DAIGTQTEAIKKQ
-473 GELLRMTITTS
+473 GKLLRMTITKS

-496 NTLNFIL
+496 NTLNATL
-503 ASQNVL
+503 KSQNAL
-509 LSSKLDAINTTIFSG
+509 LESKLDAINTAISSG
-524 LAKVTAQESNI
+524 LAKVTAQERRI
-535 NKTLDL
+535 NRTLDL
-541 RLTAIDTQLKG
+541 RLTAIDTQLQG

-564 KTLNTTLKTL
+564 NTLNTTLKKL
-574 NGNLVSGFTT
+574 NKNLVSGFKT
-584 VENSIN
+584 VGNSIN

-599 LADNKTAI
+599 LADNTTAI

-636 DKNGVVVAA
+636 GKNGEVVVAA
-645 AIDNNGKVIS
+645 IDKNGNVIS
-655 EAITTQGGEI
+655 TAIG
-665 KGAINNNTEQIGLKI
+665 
-680 VGVVDAITKQT
+680 GVVDAITKQT
-691 ADLNQAI
+691 ADLNKAI
-698 KDGTA
+698 TDGTA

-714 AIEKAIK
+714 AIETAIK

-734 IDLLKKMLAD
+734 IELLKKMLAD
-744 NGIYKNPGDNSSI
+744 NGIYKNPDDNSSI
-757 YVDPRLWA
+757 YVDPSLWTV
-765 AIQYTDLGGV
+765 IYNSDLRNV
-775 IANMLTVAEEP
+775 IAKMLTIAEEP
-786 SLTYSAAYAI
+786 SLTYSAAYAV
-796 RNNEL
+796 RD
-801 ENVAT
+801 NVST
-806 MVWAEKIGK
+806 MVWAEKIENGP
-815 GSATLAAGTLQPM
+815 ATLAAGTLQPM

-834 QVIRVTKVISS
+834 QVIRVTKVISY
-845 ITYRFTSRSTS
+845 IRYRFTSS
-856 FDRKIVKINYIDSEG
+856 DKKIVNINYIDSRG
-871 KLAITPNSMDVTKTF
+871 KLGATTSSTSVSIPFS
-886 KTYNNGIITSLVK
+886 TYANGIITSLVK

-905 PNGTVTSI
+905 PNATVTSI
-913 PEYTWP
+913 PDYTWP

>member
-275 EALSTVVE
+275 KALSTVVE

-289 VISVDKNTGAITLLD
+289 VVSVDKNTGAITLLD
-304 KNTQASLNG
+304 KNTQVSLNG
-313 INVSLGKIDG
+313 INMSLGKIDG

-334 EISDTGGKIITAL
+334 EISTTGGNIVTAL
-347 NSNGNLLR
+347 DKNGNLLR

-367 TIVTQTDKLA
+367 TIVTQTNKLA
-377 QAINDQTAS
+377 KAINDQTAS
-386 LSSRFEALTTALS
+386 LSSRFKALTIALS
-399 TGLADIKVEIDKNTG
+399 TGLVGIMLEIDKNTG
-414 AIKTLDIHTQASLGT
+414 AIKTLDTNTQASLGT

-438 KKLNETVDNKG
+438 NKLNETVDDKG
-449 KKIVTAIGTQT
+449 NKIVTAIGTQT
-460 AAIGTQTEAIKKQ
+460 DAIGTQTEAIKKQ
-473 GELLRMTITTS
+473 GKLLRMTITKS

-496 NTLNFIL
+496 DTLNATL
-503 ASQNVL
+503 ASQNTL
-509 LSSKLDAINTTIFSG
+509 LESKLNAINTAISSG
-524 LAKVTAQESNI
+524 LAKVTAEERRI
-535 NKTLDL
+535 GRTLL
-541 RLTAIDTQLKG
+541 FGLTAINIQLQG
-552 TNTELQNANAQL
+552 TNTELQNTNAQL
-564 KTLNTTLKTL
+564 KTLNTTLKKL
-574 NGNLVSGFTT
+574 NKNLVSGFKT
-584 VENSIN
+584 VANSIN
-590 KMSGELSVK
+590 NMSGELSVK
-599 LADNKTAI
+599 LADNTNAI

-636 DKNGVVVAA
+636 DKNGKVVVAA
-645 AIDNNGKVIS
+645 IDKNGNVIS
-655 EAITTQGGEI
+655 TAI
-665 KGAINNNTEQIGLKI
+665 A
-680 VGVVDAITKQT
+680 GVVDAITKQT
-691 ADLNQAI
+691 ADLNKAI
-698 KDGTA
+698 TDGTA

-714 AIEKAIK
+714 AIVDAIK

-744 NGIYKNPGDNSSI
+744 NGIYKNPDDNSSI
-757 YVDPRLWA
+757 YVDPRLWE

-775 IANMLTVAEEP
+775 IANMLAVAEEP
-786 SLTYSAAYAI
+786 SLYYSAAYAI
-796 RNNEL
+796 RDNEL
-801 ENVAT
+801 ENVST
-806 MVWAEKIGK
+806 MITFEKTGN
-815 GSATLAAGTLQPM
+815 GPATLAAGTLQPM

-834 QVIRVTKVISS
+834 QVIRVTKVIPY
-845 ITYRFTSRSTS
+845 ITYRFTSS
-856 FDRKIVKINYIDSEG
+856 DKKIVRINYIDSNG
-871 KLAITPNSMDVTKTF
+871 KLAMNSYDTEVTKTF
-886 KTYNNGIITSLVK
+886 VTYANGIITSLVK

-905 PNGTVTSI
+905 PNATVTSI